1 MKNIVIYVILLFD
14 NPKKRGFNMNEIK
27 FTESSLEVALIER
40 LTKLGYDYA
49 IDTDQ
54 WYLSRSLDSF
64 INEELLIDR
73 LAVIN
78 KGIKV
83 SVLEQAITRL
93 KNLDNPSLF
102 ERNHIVHNWL
112 VDGIQ
117 VEDYESD
124 VNPLVRF
131 IDFANPKNNVFQV
144 ANQLKFKENRNLRI
158 PDVIIF
164 VNGIPLVIFE
174 LKSIE
179 YSENTFIERAYE
191 QLGRNGEA
199 DGYRY
204 DIPTLFNYNAFL
216 VISDGAN
223 NKVGTMTSDITRYN
237 EWKSVDGEI
246 GYKKDY
252 AYKLDVLLEGLFEP
266 ARLLDVI
273 KNNLFFMN
281 KDKERPIKILAQYHQ
296 YFGVKKAYNS
306 IKNHLKPSGDGKAGI
321 VWHTQGS
328 GKSFS
333 MVMLAHKLITDI
345 EMNNPTIVVL
355 TDRNDLDDQLFTTFS
370 NAAEFLRTRPIQV
383 SSRLDLLDKV
393 GAVKE
398 GGVLFSTIQKFDKDN
413 IVPNKRTNIIVI
425 SDEAHRSHYG
435 VDEKIVLKKNDD
447 GTITSWSK
455 YGTEKYIRDAL
466 PGATFIGF
474 TGTPVET
481 DDKST
486 SAIFG
491 ETIDRYDMT
500 QSVEDGS
507 TVKIFYESRLAKV
520 WLDEDKLKEIDKYY
534 DDLADQGVTDDIIEE
549 SKTKLT
555 SMEVIVGDKDRL
567 RLLATDILEHY
578 TDRKNFLN
586 GKAMI
591 VCMSRKIAAKLYYQ
605 IIELAPELKESIALV
620 VTESN
625 KDTEEER
632 KLFKD
637 KAFRE
642 NAAKEFKRK
651 DGKVKI
657 AIVVDMWL
665 TGFDVTDL
673 DVMYIDKP
681 MKGHNL
687 MQAIARVNRVHV
699 GKESGLIVDY
709 IGIKRSLEQALNTYT
724 ARDKELNLRDIQETA
739 KSILDEKLSILDE
752 MFYHVDKKGFFGG
765 SNSVRLK
772 AIQNGADFVFATEET
787 KKAYLVVT
795 KQLKDG
801 YAVAIGILDADYKKR
816 VLYYLS
822 VRHFVQKVER
832 GNMPT
837 GITPETINRHVEELI
852 AEAIKGDEV
861 KILTKVE
868 DSDKNRDIWDLLS
881 EEKIEK
887 LRQSQPPH
895 VFIKIMERLLKE
907 AVREYR
913 SYNLVKAKEYSERLR
928 LLLEAYNTRE
938 DDLQTDMT
946 IVGLVAF
953 SQEMVESEEYAKK
966 NNLSGRERAF
976 YDALVANKSAVEL
989 MSDDI
994 LRVMAME
1001 LKAIVEEYA
1010 TVDWSKKKD
1019 TRAKMRMQ
1027 IKRLLKKYNYP
1038 PDYTEEAISR
1048 VVDQAEFMM

>member
-1 MKNIVIYVILLFD
+1 MHSIFTENDLEKAIIDKLCNLGYIYLNTSDPWTVQRQLSDFINDSLLLEQLQIINPNIQTDILEKAIAMLKNI
-14 NPKKRGFNMNEIK
+14 
-27 FTESSLEVALIER
+27 
-40 LTKLGYDYA
+40 
-49 IDTDQ
+49 
-54 WYLSRSLDSF
+54 
-64 INEELLIDR
+64 
-73 LAVIN
+73 
-78 KGIKV
+78 
-83 SVLEQAITRL
+83 
-93 KNLDNPSLF
+93 DNPSLF
-102 ERNHIVHNWL
+102 ERNHIVHKWL
-112 VDGIQ
+112 TDGIQ
-117 VEDYESD
+117 IDDYHSD

-131 IDFANPKNNVFQV
+131 VDFVNIKNNIFQV
-144 ANQLKFKENRNLRI
+144 ANQLKFKESRNLRI

-164 VNGIPLVIFE
+164 VNGIPLVVFE
-174 LKSIE
+174 MKSIE
-179 YSENTFIERAYE
+179 YNEDTFIERAYE

-199 DGYRY
+199 DGYRF

-223 NKVGTMTSDITRYN
+223 NKVGTLTSDITRYN

-246 GYKKDY
+246 GYKKNY
-252 AYKLDVLLEGLFEP
+252 AYKLDVLLNGLLKPE
-266 ARLLDVI
+266 RLLDVI

-281 KDKERPIKILAQYHQ
+281 SDKEKPVKILAQYHQ
-296 YFGVKKAYNS
+296 YFGVKKAYDS
-306 IKNHLKPSGDGKAGI
+306 IKRSLKPQGDGKAGI

-333 MVMLAHKLITDI
+333 MVMLAHKLITDVD
-345 EMNNPTIVVL
+345 MKNPTIVVL
-355 TDRNDLDDQLFTTFS
+355 TDRNDLDNQLFGTFS
-370 NAAEFLRTRPIQV
+370 NAAEFLRTRPVQV
-383 SSRLDLLDKV
+383 ESREDLLSKI
-393 GAVKE
+393 GEIKE
-398 GGVLFSTIQKFDKDN
+398 GGIVFTTLQKFDKNN
-413 IVPNKRTNIIVI
+413 IVPNKRTNIVVI

-435 VDEKIVLKKNDD
+435 IDEQIVYKKNPD
-447 GTITSWSK
+447 GTFTSISK
-455 YGTEKYIRDAL
+455 YGYAKYIRDAL
-466 PGATFIGF
+466 PEATYIGF
-474 TGTPVET
+474 TGTPVESG
-481 DDKST
+481 DHST

-491 ETIDRYDMT
+491 KTVDTYDMT

-520 WLDEDKLKEIDKYY
+520 WLDDGKLKEIDKYY
-534 DDLADQGVTDDIIEE
+534 DDLANQNVSEDVIEE
-549 SKTKLT
+549 SKSKWS
-555 SMEVIVGDKDRL
+555 SMEVIIGDNDRL
-567 RLLATDILEHY
+567 HLLASDILKHY
-578 TDRKNFLN
+578 NERKDVLN

-605 IIELAPELKESIALV
+605 IIGLAPELKEKIALV

-625 KDTEEER
+625 KDTDEER

-637 KAFRE
+637 KAYRE

-651 DGKVKI
+651 DGSIKI

-687 MQAIARVNRVHV
+687 MQAIARVNRVNV

-724 ARDKELNLRDIQETA
+724 ARDKELNLRDIQDTA
-739 KSILDEKLSILDE
+739 KSILEEKLSILDE
-752 MFYHVDKKGFFGG
+752 MFYHVDKKSFFGG
-765 SNSVRLK
+765 TNSVRLR
-772 AIQNGADFVFATEET
+772 AIQNGADFVLSTDDI
-787 KKAYLVVT
+787 KKAYLQLT
-795 KQLKDG
+795 KQLKDA
-801 YAVAIGILDADYKKR
+801 YVVAIGILDEDYKKK
-816 VLYYLS
+816 VLYYLA

-832 GNMPT
+832 GNLPT
-837 GITPETINRHVEELI
+837 NITPESINKHVEELI

-861 KILTKVE
+861 EILTKVE
-868 DSDKNRDIWDLLS
+868 DTEQNRDIWDLLS
-881 EEKIEK
+881 EEKVEK

-913 SYNLVKAKEYSERLR
+913 GYNLVKAKEYSERLR
-928 LLLEAYNTRE
+928 KLLEAYNTRE
-938 DDLQTDMT
+938 DDLKTDMT
-946 IVGLVAF
+946 IVGLIAF
-953 SQEMVESEEYAKK
+953 SQEMVEDEAYAKK
-966 NNLSGRERAF
+966 NNLTGRERAF

>member
-1 MKNIVIYVILLFD
+1 MSH
-14 NPKKRGFNMNEIK
+14 IK
-27 FTESSLEVALIER
+27 FVESDLEKAIIER
-40 LTKLGYDYA
+40 LENIGYDYA
-49 IDTDQ
+49 IDSDD
-54 WYLSRSLDSF
+54 WCLSRPLDSF

-73 LAVIN
+73 LSVIN
-78 KGIKV
+78 PGVKIA
-83 SVLEQAITRL
+83 VLEQAVSTL
-93 KNLDNPSLF
+93 KNIDNPSLF
-102 ERNHIVHNWL
+102 ERNHIIHRWL
-112 VDGIQ
+112 TDGIQ

-124 VNPLVRF
+124 VNPLVKF
-131 IDFANPKNNVFQV
+131 IDFTNIKNNVFQV

-164 VNGIPLVIFE
+164 INGIPLVVFE

-179 YSENTFIERAYE
+179 YNEDTFIERAYE

-199 DGYRY
+199 DGYRF
-204 DIPTLFNYNAFL
+204 DIPTLYNYNAFL

-223 NKVGTMTSDITRYN
+223 NKVGTLTSDITRYN

-246 GYKKDY
+246 GYKKNY
-252 AYKLDVLLEGLFEP
+252 AYKLDVLLEGLLKPE
-266 ARLLDVI
+266 RLLDVI
-273 KNNLFFMN
+273 KNNLFYMN
-281 KDKERPIKILAQYHQ
+281 KDKEKPIKILSQYHQ
-296 YFGVKKAYNS
+296 YFGVKKAYDS
-306 IKNHLKPSGDGKAGI
+306 IKNAMKPSGDGKAGI

-345 EMNNPTIVVL
+345 EMHNPTVVVL
-355 TDRNDLDDQLFTTFS
+355 TDRNDLDNQLYTTFS
-370 NAAEFLRTRPIQV
+370 NASEFLRTRPVQIE
-383 SSRLDLLDKV
+383 SREDLLKKIGD
-393 GAVKE
+393 VKE
-398 GGVLFSTIQKFDKDN
+398 GGIVFTTLQKFDKDN
-413 IVPNKRTNIIVI
+413 IVPNNRSNIVVI

-435 VDEKIVLKKNDD
+435 IDEKIVIKQNDD
-447 GTITSWSK
+447 GTYSSYSK
-455 YGTEKYIRDAL
+455 YGYAKYIRDAL
-466 PGATFIGF
+466 PEATYIGF
-474 TGTPVET
+474 TGTPVESG
-481 DDKST
+481 DHST

-491 ETIDRYDMT
+491 GTVDTYDMT

-520 WLDEDKLKEIDKYY
+520 WLDDAKLKEIDAYY
-534 DDLADQGVTDDIIEE
+534 EELSQKGVSDDIIEE
-549 SKTKLT
+549 SKSKLT
-555 SMEVIVGDKDRL
+555 SMEVIIGDKDRL
-567 RLLATDILEHY
+567 RLLATDILSHY
-578 TDRKNFLN
+578 DERKDILS

-591 VCMSRKIAAKLYYQ
+591 VCMSRDIAFKLYN
-605 IIELAPELKESIALV
+605 ELVSLAPEKKDNIAV
-620 VTESN
+620 IVTESN
-625 KDTEEER
+625 KDTDEKR
-632 KLFKD
+632 QLFKD
-637 KAFRE
+637 KAYRD
-642 NAAKEFKRK
+642 NMAKEFKKK
-651 DGKVKI
+651 DGNIKI
-657 AIVVDMWL
+657 VIVVDMWL

-709 IGIKRSLEQALNTYT
+709 IGIKRSLEEALNIYT

-752 MFYHVDKKGFFGG
+752 LFYQVDKQGFFGG

-772 AIQNGADFVFATEET
+772 AIQNGADFVFSNDDI
-787 KKAYLVVT
+787 KKAYLQVT
-795 KQLKDG
+795 KQLKDA
-801 YAVAIGILDADYKKR
+801 YAVAIGILDGDYKKK
-816 VLYYLS
+816 VLYYLA

-832 GNMPT
+832 GNLPPE
-837 GITPETINRHVEELI
+837 INPETINKHVADLI

-861 KILTKVE
+861 QILTKVE
-868 DSDKNRDIWDLLS
+868 DTDENRDIWDLLS
-881 EEKIEK
+881 EEKVEK
-887 LRQSQPPH
+887 LRKSQPPH

-907 AVREYR
+907 AVKEYR
-913 SYNLVKAKEYSERLR
+913 GYNLVKAKEYSERLR
-928 LLLEAYNTRE
+928 KLLEAYNTRE
-938 DDLQTDMT
+938 DDLKTDMT
-946 IVGLVAF
+946 IVGLIAF

-1038 PDYTEEAISR
+1038 PEYSEEAISR

>member
-1 MKNIVIYVILLFD
+1 MS
-14 NPKKRGFNMNEIK
+14 EIK
-27 FTESSLEVALIER
+27 FTESSLEVAIIEQ
-40 LTKLGYDYA
+40 LTELGYDYA

-54 WYLSRSLDSF
+54 WSLSRSLDSF
-64 INEELLIDR
+64 INEELLLDR
-73 LAVIN
+73 LTAIN
-78 KGIKV
+78 PGVKTDI
-83 SVLEQAITRL
+83 LEQAIATL
-93 KNLDNPSLF
+93 KNIDNPSLF
-102 ERNHIVHNWL
+102 ERNHVVHKWL
-112 VDGIQ
+112 TDGIQ
-117 VEDYESD
+117 IEDYHSD
-124 VNPLVRF
+124 VNPLIRF
-131 IDFANPKNNVFQV
+131 IDFDNIKNNVFQV
-144 ANQLKFKENRNLRI
+144 ANQLKFKESRNLRI
-158 PDVIIF
+158 PDVILF

-179 YSENTFIERAYE
+179 YNEDTFIERAYE

-199 DGYRY
+199 DGYRF

-223 NKVGTMTSDITRYN
+223 NKVGTLTSDITRYN
-237 EWKSVDGEI
+237 KWKSIDGEV
-246 GYKKDY
+246 GYKKNY
-252 AYKLDVLLEGLFEP
+252 AYKLDVLLEGLLKPE
-266 ARLLDVI
+266 RLLDVI

-281 KDKERPIKILAQYHQ
+281 SDKEKPVKILSQYHQ
-296 YFGVKKAYNS
+296 YFGVKKAYDS
-306 IKNHLKPSGDGKAGI
+306 IKHSLKPQGDGKAGI

-328 GKSFS
+328 GKSFT
-333 MVMLAHKLITDI
+333 MVMLAHKLITDL
-345 EMNNPTIVVL
+345 EMKNPTIVVL
-355 TDRNDLDDQLFTTFS
+355 TDRNDLDNQLFGTFS
-370 NAAEFLRTRPIQV
+370 NAAEFLRTRPVQV
-383 SSRLDLLDKV
+383 ESREDLLEKI
-393 GAVKE
+393 GSIKE
-398 GGVLFSTIQKFDKDN
+398 GGIIFTTLQKFDKNN
-413 IVPNKRTNIIVI
+413 IVPNKRTNIVVI

-435 VDEKIVLKKNDD
+435 IDEQIVYKKNPD
-447 GTITSWSK
+447 GTFTSISK
-455 YGTEKYIRDAL
+455 YGYAKYIRDAL
-466 PGATFIGF
+466 PEATYIGF
-474 TGTPVET
+474 TGTPVESG
-481 DDKST
+481 DHST

-491 ETIDRYDMT
+491 KTVDTYDMT

-520 WLDEDKLKEIDKYY
+520 WLDDGKLKEIDKYY
-534 DDLADQGVTDDIIEE
+534 DDLANQNVSDDVIEE
-549 SKTKLT
+549 SKSKWS
-555 SMEVIVGDKDRL
+555 SMEVIIGDDDRL
-567 RLLATDILEHY
+567 HLLASDILKHY
-578 TDRKNFLN
+578 NERKDVLN

-605 IIELAPELKESIALV
+605 IIGLAPELKEQVALV

-625 KDTEEER
+625 KDSEEER

-637 KAFRE
+637 KAYRE

-651 DGKVKI
+651 DGSIKI

-687 MQAIARVNRVHV
+687 MQAIARVNRVNV

-724 ARDKELNLRDIQETA
+724 ARDKELNLRDIQDTA
-739 KSILDEKLSILDE
+739 KSILEEKLSILDE
-752 MFYHVDKKGFFGG
+752 MFFQVDKTGFFGG

-772 AIQNGADFVFATEET
+772 AIQNGADFVLSTDEI
-787 KKAYLVVT
+787 KKAYLQLA
-795 KQLKDG
+795 KQLKDA
-801 YAVAIGILDADYKKR
+801 YVVAIGILDEDYKRK
-816 VLYYLS
+816 VLYYLA
-822 VRHFVQKVER
+822 VRHFVQKLLRGDIPPQISPVE
-832 GNMPT
+832 
-837 GITPETINRHVEELI
+837 INKHVEELL
-852 AEAIKGDEV
+852 ADAIKGDEV
-861 KILTKVE
+861 EILTKVE
-868 DSDKNRDIWDLLS
+868 DTEQNRDIWDLLS
-881 EEKIEK
+881 EEKVEK

-913 SYNLVKAKEYSERLR
+913 GYNLVKAKEYSERLR
-928 LLLEAYNTRE
+928 KLLEAYNTRE
-938 DDLQTDMT
+938 DDLKTDMT
-946 IVGLVAF
+946 IVGLIAF
-953 SQEMVESEEYAKK
+953 SQEMVEDEAYAKK
-966 NNLSGRERAF
+966 NNLTGRERAF

>member
-1 MKNIVIYVILLFD
+1 MHSIFTENDLEKAIIDKLCNLGYIYLNTSDPWTVQRQLSDFINDSLLLEQLQIINPNIQTDILEKAIAMLKNI
-14 NPKKRGFNMNEIK
+14 
-27 FTESSLEVALIER
+27 
-40 LTKLGYDYA
+40 
-49 IDTDQ
+49 
-54 WYLSRSLDSF
+54 
-64 INEELLIDR
+64 
-73 LAVIN
+73 
-78 KGIKV
+78 
-83 SVLEQAITRL
+83 
-93 KNLDNPSLF
+93 DNPSLF
-102 ERNHIVHNWL
+102 ERNHIVHKWL
-112 VDGIQ
+112 TDGIQ
-117 VEDYESD
+117 IDDYHSD

-131 IDFANPKNNVFQV
+131 VDFVNIKNNIFQV
-144 ANQLKFKENRNLRI
+144 ANQLKFKESRNLRI

-164 VNGIPLVIFE
+164 VNGIPLVVFE
-174 LKSIE
+174 MKSIE
-179 YSENTFIERAYE
+179 YNEDTFIERAYE

-199 DGYRY
+199 DGYRF

-223 NKVGTMTSDITRYN
+223 NKVGTLTSDITRYN

-246 GYKKDY
+246 GYKKNY
-252 AYKLDVLLEGLFEP
+252 AYKLDVLLNGLLKPE
-266 ARLLDVI
+266 RLLDVI

-281 KDKERPIKILAQYHQ
+281 SDKEKPVKILAQYHQ
-296 YFGVKKAYNS
+296 YFGVKKAYDS
-306 IKNHLKPSGDGKAGI
+306 IKRSLKPQGDGKAGI

-333 MVMLAHKLITDI
+333 MVMLAHKLITDVD
-345 EMNNPTIVVL
+345 MKNPTIVVL
-355 TDRNDLDDQLFTTFS
+355 TDRNDLDNQLFGTFS
-370 NAAEFLRTRPIQV
+370 NAAEFLRTRPVQV
-383 SSRLDLLDKV
+383 ESREDLLSKI
-393 GAVKE
+393 GEIKE
-398 GGVLFSTIQKFDKDN
+398 GGIVFTTLQKFDKNN
-413 IVPNKRTNIIVI
+413 IVPNKRTNIVVI

-435 VDEKIVLKKNDD
+435 IDEQIVYKKNPD
-447 GTITSWSK
+447 GTFTSISK
-455 YGTEKYIRDAL
+455 YGYAKYIRDAL
-466 PGATFIGF
+466 PEATYIGF
-474 TGTPVET
+474 TGTPVESG
-481 DDKST
+481 DHST

-491 ETIDRYDMT
+491 KTVDTYDMT

-520 WLDEDKLKEIDKYY
+520 WLDDGKLKEIDKYY
-534 DDLADQGVTDDIIEE
+534 DDLANQNVSEDVIEE
-549 SKTKLT
+549 SKSKWS
-555 SMEVIVGDKDRL
+555 SMEVIIGDNDRL
-567 RLLATDILEHY
+567 HLLASDILKHY
-578 TDRKNFLN
+578 NERKDVLN

-605 IIELAPELKESIALV
+605 IIGLAPELKEKIALV

-625 KDTEEER
+625 KDTDEER

-637 KAFRE
+637 KAYRE

-651 DGKVKI
+651 DGSIKI

-687 MQAIARVNRVHV
+687 MQAIARVNRVNV

-709 IGIKRSLEQALNTYT
+709 IGIKRSLEEALNTYT
-724 ARDKELNLRDIQETA
+724 ARDKELNLRDIQDTA
-739 KSILDEKLSILDE
+739 KSILEEKLSILDE
-752 MFYHVDKKGFFGG
+752 MFFHVDKKGFFGG
-765 SNSVRLK
+765 TNSVRLK
-772 AIQNGADFVFATEET
+772 AIQNGADFVLSTEDI
-787 KKAYLVVT
+787 KKAYLQLT
-795 KQLKDG
+795 KQLKDA
-801 YAVAIGILDADYKKR
+801 YVVAIGILDEDYKKK
-816 VLYYLS
+816 VLYYLA

-832 GNMPT
+832 GNLPT
-837 GITPETINRHVEELI
+837 NITPESINKHVEELI

-861 KILTKVE
+861 EILTKVE
-868 DSDKNRDIWDLLS
+868 DTEQNRDIWDLLS
-881 EEKIEK
+881 EEKVEK

-895 VFIKIMERLLKE
+895 VFIKIMERLLIE

-913 SYNLVKAKEYSERLR
+913 GYNLVKAKEYSERLR
-928 LLLEAYNTRE
+928 KLLEAYNTRE
-938 DDLQTDMT
+938 DDLKTDMT
-946 IVGLVAF
+946 IVGLIAF
-953 SQEMVESEEYAKK
+953 SQEMVEDEAYAKK
-966 NNLSGRERAF
+966 NNLTGRERAF

>member
-1 MKNIVIYVILLFD
+1 MS
-14 NPKKRGFNMNEIK
+14 EIK
-27 FTESSLEVALIER
+27 FTESSLEVAIIEQ
-40 LTKLGYDYA
+40 LTELGYDYA

-54 WYLSRSLDSF
+54 WSLSRSLDSF
-64 INEELLIDR
+64 INEELLLDR
-73 LAVIN
+73 LTAIN
-78 KGIKV
+78 PGVKTDI
-83 SVLEQAITRL
+83 LEQAIAML
-93 KNLDNPSLF
+93 KNIDNPSLF
-102 ERNHIVHNWL
+102 ERNHIVHKWL
-112 VDGIQ
+112 TDGIQ
-117 VEDYESD
+117 IDDYHSD

-131 IDFANPKNNVFQV
+131 VDFVNIKNNIFQV
-144 ANQLKFKENRNLRI
+144 ANQLKFKESRNLRI

-164 VNGIPLVIFE
+164 VNGIPLVVFE
-174 LKSIE
+174 MKSIE
-179 YSENTFIERAYE
+179 YNEDTFIERAYE

-199 DGYRY
+199 DGYRF

-223 NKVGTMTSDITRYN
+223 NKVGTLTSDITRYN

-246 GYKKDY
+246 GYKKNY
-252 AYKLDVLLEGLFEP
+252 AYKLDVLLNGLLKPE
-266 ARLLDVI
+266 RLLDVI

-281 KDKERPIKILAQYHQ
+281 SDKEKPVKILAQYHQ
-296 YFGVKKAYNS
+296 YFGVKKAYDS
-306 IKNHLKPSGDGKAGI
+306 IKRSLKPQGDGKAGI

-333 MVMLAHKLITDI
+333 MVMLAHKLITDVD
-345 EMNNPTIVVL
+345 MKNPTIVVL
-355 TDRNDLDDQLFTTFS
+355 TDRNDLDNQLFGTFS
-370 NAAEFLRTRPIQV
+370 NAAEFLRTRPVQV
-383 SSRLDLLDKV
+383 ESREDLLSKI
-393 GAVKE
+393 GEIKE
-398 GGVLFSTIQKFDKDN
+398 GGIVFTTLQKFDKNN
-413 IVPNKRTNIIVI
+413 IVPNKRTNIVVI

-435 VDEKIVLKKNDD
+435 IDEQIVYKKNPD
-447 GTITSWSK
+447 GTFTSISK
-455 YGTEKYIRDAL
+455 YGYAKYIRDAL
-466 PGATFIGF
+466 PEATYIGF
-474 TGTPVET
+474 TGTPVESG
-481 DDKST
+481 DHST

-491 ETIDRYDMT
+491 KTVDTYDMT

-520 WLDEDKLKEIDKYY
+520 WLDDGKLKEIDKYY
-534 DDLADQGVTDDIIEE
+534 DDLAKQNVSEDVIEE
-549 SKTKLT
+549 SKSKWS
-555 SMEVIVGDKDRL
+555 SMEVIIGDNDRL
-567 RLLATDILEHY
+567 HLLASDILKHY
-578 TDRKNFLN
+578 NERKDVLN

-605 IIELAPELKESIALV
+605 IIGLAPELKEKIALV

-625 KDTEEER
+625 KDTDEER

-637 KAFRE
+637 KAYRE

-651 DGKVKI
+651 DGSIKI

-687 MQAIARVNRVHV
+687 MQAIARVNRVNV

-709 IGIKRSLEQALNTYT
+709 IGIKRSLEEALNTYT
-724 ARDKELNLRDIQETA
+724 ARDKELNLRDIQDTA
-739 KSILDEKLSILDE
+739 KSILEEKLSILDE
-752 MFYHVDKKGFFGG
+752 MFFHVDKKGFFGG
-765 SNSVRLK
+765 TNSVRLK
-772 AIQNGADFVFATEET
+772 AIQNGADFVLSTDDI
-787 KKAYLVVT
+787 KKAYLQLT
-795 KQLKDG
+795 KQLKDA
-801 YAVAIGILDADYKKR
+801 YVVAIGILDEDYKKK
-816 VLYYLS
+816 VLYYLA

-832 GNMPT
+832 GNLPT
-837 GITPETINRHVEELI
+837 NITPESINKHVEELI

-861 KILTKVE
+861 EILTKVE
-868 DSDKNRDIWDLLS
+868 DTEQNRDIWDLLS
-881 EEKIEK
+881 EEKVEK

-913 SYNLVKAKEYSERLR
+913 GYNLVKAKEYSERLR
-928 LLLEAYNTRE
+928 KLLEAYNTRE
-938 DDLQTDMT
+938 DDLKTDMT
-946 IVGLVAF
+946 IVGLIAF
-953 SQEMVESEEYAKK
+953 SQEMVEDEAYAKK
-966 NNLSGRERAF
+966 NNLTGRERAF

-994 LRVMAME
+994 LRVMARE

-1019 TRAKMRMQ
+1019 TRARMRMQ

>member
-1 MKNIVIYVILLFD
+1 MS
-14 NPKKRGFNMNEIK
+14 EIK
-27 FTESSLEVALIER
+27 FTESSLEVAIIEQ
-40 LTKLGYDYA
+40 LQELGYDYA

-64 INEELLIDR
+64 INEELLLDR
-73 LAVIN
+73 LTAIN
-78 KGIKV
+78 KNVKMQ
-83 SVLEQAITRL
+83 VLEQAVTML
-93 KNLDNPSLF
+93 KTLDNPSLF
-102 ERNHIVHNWL
+102 ERNHIVHKWL
-112 VDGIQ
+112 TDGIQ
-117 VEDYESD
+117 IEDYDSD
-124 VNPLVRF
+124 VNPLIRF
-131 IDFANPKNNVFQV
+131 IDFDNPKNNTFQV

-164 VNGIPLVIFE
+164 LNGIPLVIFE

-179 YSENTFIERAYE
+179 YNEDTFIERAYE
-191 QLGRNGEA
+191 QLGRNGES
-199 DGYRY
+199 DGYRF

-223 NKVGTMTSDITRYN
+223 NKVGTLTSDITRYN

-246 GYKKDY
+246 GYKKNY
-252 AYKLDVLLEGLFEP
+252 AYKLDVLLEGLLKP

-281 KDKERPIKILAQYHQ
+281 KDKEKPIKILSQYHQ
-296 YFGVKKAYNS
+296 YFGVKKAYES
-306 IKNHLKPSGDGKAGI
+306 IKRSMKPNGNGKAGI

-345 EMNNPTIVVL
+345 EMQNPTIVVL
-355 TDRNDLDDQLFTTFS
+355 TDRNDLDNQLFGTFS
-370 NAAEFLRTRPIQV
+370 NASEFLRTRPVQV
-383 SSRLDLLDKV
+383 ESREDLLKKIGDL
-393 GAVKE
+393 KE
-398 GGVLFSTIQKFDKDN
+398 GGIVFTTLQKFDKTN
-413 IVPNKRTNIIVI
+413 IVPNTRTNIVVI

-435 VDEKIVLKKNDD
+435 IDEQIVLKKNDD
-447 GTITSWSK
+447 GTMSSYSK
-455 YGTEKYIRDAL
+455 YGYAKYIRDSL
-466 PGATFIGF
+466 PEATYIGF
-474 TGTPVET
+474 TGTPVESG
-481 DDKST
+481 DHST

-491 ETIDRYDMT
+491 ETVDTYDMT

-520 WLDEDKLKEIDKYY
+520 WLDDVKLKEIDAYY
-534 DDLADQGVTDDIIEE
+534 DDIAKQDVSEDIIEE
-549 SKTKLT
+549 SKSKLS
-555 SMEVIVGDKDRL
+555 SMEVIIGDDDRL
-567 RLLATDILEHY
+567 QLLAKDIIEHY
-578 TDRKNFLN
+578 NERKNILS

-591 VCMSRKIAAKLYYQ
+591 VCMSRKIAAKLYYKL
-605 IIELAPELKESIALV
+605 IDIAPELKEQIALV

-625 KDTEEER
+625 KDSEEER

-637 KAFRE
+637 KAYRE

-651 DGKVKI
+651 DGSIKI

-709 IGIKRSLEQALNTYT
+709 IGIKRSLEEALNVYT

-752 MFYHVDKKGFFGG
+752 LFYKVDKKGFFGG
-765 SNSVRLK
+765 SNSIRLK
-772 AIQNGADFVFATEET
+772 AIQNGADFVFSTEDI
-787 KKAYLVVT
+787 KKAYLQVT
-795 KQLKDG
+795 KQLKDA
-801 YAVAIGILDADYKKR
+801 YAVAIGILDNDYKKK
-816 VLYYLS
+816 VLYYLA

-837 GITPETINRHVEELI
+837 NITPETINKHVEELI

-861 KILTKVE
+861 QILTKIE
-868 DSDKNRDIWDLLS
+868 DTDKNRDVWDLLS
-881 EEKIEK
+881 EEKVEK
-887 LRQSQPPH
+887 LRQTQPPH

-907 AVREYR
+907 AVKEYR
-913 SYNLVKAKEYSERLR
+913 GYNLVKAKEYSERLR
-928 LLLEAYNTRE
+928 KLLEAYNTRE

-953 SQEMVESEEYAKK
+953 SQEMVESEDYAKK
-966 NNLSGRERAF
+966 NNLTGRERAF

-1038 PDYTEEAISR
+1038 PDFTEEAISR

>member
-1 MKNIVIYVILLFD
+1 MSKIQ
-14 NPKKRGFNMNEIK
+14 
-27 FTESSLEVALIER
+27 FTESSLELAIIEQ
-40 LTKLGYDYA
+40 LEELGYDYA
-49 IDTDQ
+49 IETDQ
-54 WYLSRSLDSF
+54 WFLSRALDSF
-64 INEELLIDR
+64 INEELLWDR
-73 LAVIN
+73 LVAIN
-78 KGIKV
+78 PGVGV
-83 SVLEQAITRL
+83 SVLENAIAML

-102 ERNHIVHNWL
+102 ERNHIVHRWL
-112 VDGIQ
+112 TDGIQ
-117 VEDYESD
+117 IEDYESD

-131 IDFANPKNNVFQV
+131 VDFTNVKNNVFQV
-144 ANQLKFKENRNLRI
+144 ANQLKFKESRNLRI
-158 PDVIIF
+158 PDVILF
-164 VNGIPLVIFE
+164 VNGIPLVVFE

-179 YSENTFIERAYE
+179 YSEDTFIERAYE

-223 NKVGTMTSDITRYN
+223 NKVGTLTSDLTRYN

-246 GYKKDY
+246 GYKKNY
-252 AYKLDVLLEGLFEP
+252 AFKLQVLLEGLLQPE
-266 ARLLDVI
+266 RLLDVI

-281 KDKERPIKILAQYHQ
+281 KDKEKPIKILAQYHQ
-296 YFGVKKAYNS
+296 YFGVKKAYDS
-306 IKNHLKPSGDGKAGI
+306 IKRSLKPEGSGKAGI

-345 EMNNPTIVVL
+345 EMCNPTIVVL
-355 TDRNDLDDQLFTTFS
+355 TDRNDLDSQLFSTFS
-370 NAAEFLRTRPIQV
+370 NAAEFLRTRPAQV
-383 SSRLDLLDKV
+383 ESRDDLLEKI
-393 GAVKE
+393 GSVKE
-398 GGVLFSTIQKFDKDN
+398 GGIIFTTLQKFDKTR
-413 IVPNKRTNIIVI
+413 IIPNPRTNIIVI

-435 VDEKIVLKKNDD
+435 IDEQIIYKQNDD
-447 GTITSWSK
+447 GTYSSFSK
-455 YGTEKYIRDAL
+455 YGYAKYIRDAL
-466 PGATFIGF
+466 PEATYIGF
-474 TGTPVET
+474 TGTPVEAG
-481 DDKST
+481 DHST

-491 ETIDRYDMT
+491 ETVDRYDMT
-500 QSVEDGS
+500 QAVEDGA

-520 WLDEDKLKEIDKYY
+520 WLDEGKLKEIDAYY
-534 DDLADQGVTDDIIEE
+534 EELTKEGVSEDIIEE
-549 SKTKLT
+549 SKAKLT
-555 SMEVIVGDKDRL
+555 SMEVIIGDKDRL
-567 RLLATDILEHY
+567 LLLAKDILEHY
-578 TDRKNFLN
+578 NERKNILN

-591 VCMSRKIAAKLYYQ
+591 VCMSRKIAARLYKLL
-605 IIELAPELKESIALV
+605 IELAPELKDVTALV

-637 KAFRE
+637 KAHRE

-651 DGKVKI
+651 DGSIKI

-687 MQAIARVNRVHV
+687 MQAIARVNRIHV

-709 IGIKRSLEQALNTYT
+709 IGIKRSLEEALNVYT

-752 MFYHVDKKGFFGG
+752 MFYKVDKKGFFGG

-772 AIQNGADFVFATEET
+772 AIQNGADFVFTKEEY
-787 KKAYLVVT
+787 KKAYLHVT
-795 KQLKDG
+795 KQLKDA
-801 YAVAIGILDADYKKR
+801 YAVAIGILDADYKKK
-816 VLYYLS
+816 VLYYLA
-822 VRHFVQKVER
+822 VRHFIQKVER

-837 GITPETINRHVEELI
+837 HITPETINRHVEELI

-861 KILTKVE
+861 TILTKVE
-868 DSDKNRDIWDLLS
+868 DADQNRNIWDLLS
-881 EEKIEK
+881 EEKVEK

-913 SYNLVKAKEYSERLR
+913 GYNLVKAKEYSERLR
-928 LLLEAYNTRE
+928 KLLEAYNTRE
-938 DDLQTDMT
+938 DDIQTDLT
-946 IVGLVAF
+946 IVGLIAF
-953 SQEMVESEEYAKK
+953 SQEMVEDEENAKK
-966 NNLSGRERAF
+966 NKLSGRERAF

-1010 TVDWSKKKD
+1010 TVDWSKKRD

-1038 PDYTEEAISR
+1038 PDFTEEAISR

>member
-1 MKNIVIYVILLFD
+1 MSD
-14 NPKKRGFNMNEIK
+14 IK
-27 FTESSLEVALIER
+27 FTESSLEIAVIEQ
-40 LTKLGYDYA
+40 LQELGYDYA

-54 WYLSRSLDSF
+54 WCLSRALDSF
-64 INEELLIDR
+64 INEELLLER
-73 LAVIN
+73 LMAIN
-78 KGIKV
+78 PGVKI
-83 SVLEQAITRL
+83 SVLEQAISRL

-102 ERNHIVHNWL
+102 ERNHIVHRWL
-112 VDGIQ
+112 TDGMQ

-131 IDFANPKNNVFQV
+131 LDFTHPDNNVFQV
-144 ANQLKFKENRNLRI
+144 ANQLKFKENRNIRI

-164 VNGIPLVIFE
+164 VNGIPLVVFE

-179 YSENTFIERAYE
+179 YNEDTFIERAYE
-191 QLGRNGEA
+191 QLGRNGES

-223 NKVGTMTSDITRYN
+223 NKVGTLTSDITRYN

-246 GYKKDY
+246 GYKKNY
-252 AYKLDVLLEGLFEP
+252 AYKLDVLLEGLLKP

-281 KDKERPIKILAQYHQ
+281 KDKEKPIKILSQYHQ
-296 YFGVKKAYNS
+296 YFGVKKAYES
-306 IKNHLKPSGDGKAGI
+306 IKKNLKPAGSGKAGI

-345 EMNNPTIVVL
+345 EMRNPTVVIL
-355 TDRNDLDDQLFTTFS
+355 TDRNDLDNQLYTTFS
-370 NAAEFLRTRPIQV
+370 NAAEFLRTRPVQV
-383 SSRLDLLDKV
+383 ESREDLLAKI

-398 GGVLFSTIQKFDKDN
+398 GGIIFTTLQKFDKAN
-413 IVPNKRTNIIVI
+413 IVPNNRSNIVVI

-435 VDEKIVLKKNDD
+435 IDEKIVLKENPD
-447 GTITSWSK
+447 GTYSSYSK
-455 YGTEKYIRDAL
+455 YGYAKYIRDAL
-466 PGATFIGF
+466 PEATYIGF
-474 TGTPVET
+474 TGTPVESG
-481 DDKST
+481 DHST

-491 ETIDRYDMT
+491 ETVDTYDMT

-520 WLDEDKLKEIDKYY
+520 WLDDGKLKEIDAYY
-534 DDLADQGVTDDIIEE
+534 DDLAQQGVSDDIIEE
-549 SKTKLT
+549 SKSKLS
-555 SMEVIVGDKDRL
+555 SMEVIIGDKDRL
-567 RLLATDILEHY
+567 RLLATDILAHY
-578 TDRKNFLN
+578 DERKDILS

-591 VCMSRKIAAKLYYQ
+591 VCMSRDIAYKLYK
-605 IIELAPELKESIALV
+605 ELVAQAPEKESEIAV
-620 VTESN
+620 IVTESN
-625 KDTEEER
+625 KDTDEKRE
-632 KLFKD
+632 LFKD
-637 KAFRE
+637 KAYRE
-642 NAAKEFKRK
+642 NMAKEFKKK
-651 DGKVKI
+651 DGSIKI
-657 AIVVDMWL
+657 VIVVDMWL

-709 IGIKRSLEQALNTYT
+709 IGIKRSLEEALNIYT
-724 ARDKELNLRDIQETA
+724 ARDKELNLRDIQETV

-752 MFYHVDKKGFFGG
+752 LFYKVDKKGFFNG

-772 AIQNGADFVFATEET
+772 AIQNGADFVFTTEEM
-787 KKAYLVVT
+787 KKAYLQIT
-795 KQLKDG
+795 KQLKDA
-801 YAVAIGILDADYKKR
+801 YVVAIGILDADYKKK
-816 VLYYLS
+816 VLYYLA

-832 GNMPT
+832 GNMPHN
-837 GITPETINRHVEELI
+837 ITPESINKHVADLI

-868 DSDKNRDIWDLLS
+868 DTEENRDIWDLLS
-881 EEKIEK
+881 EEKVEK

-907 AVREYR
+907 AVKEYR
-913 SYNLVKAKEYSERLR
+913 GYNLVKAKEYSERLR
-928 LLLEAYNTRE
+928 KLLEAYNTRE

-946 IVGLVAF
+946 IVGLIAF
-953 SQEMVESEEYAKK
+953 SQEMVESEAYAKK
-966 NNLSGRERAF
+966 NNLTGRERAF
-976 YDALVANKSAVEL
+976 YDALVANKSAMEL

-994 LRVMAME
+994 LRVMAIE

-1038 PDYTEEAISR
+1038 PEYSEEAISR

>member
-1 MKNIVIYVILLFD
+1 MHSIFTENDLEKAIIDKLCNLGYIYLNTSDPWTVQRQLSDFINDSLLLEQLQIINPNIQTDILEKAIAMLKNI
-14 NPKKRGFNMNEIK
+14 
-27 FTESSLEVALIER
+27 
-40 LTKLGYDYA
+40 
-49 IDTDQ
+49 
-54 WYLSRSLDSF
+54 
-64 INEELLIDR
+64 
-73 LAVIN
+73 
-78 KGIKV
+78 
-83 SVLEQAITRL
+83 
-93 KNLDNPSLF
+93 DNPSLF
-102 ERNHIVHNWL
+102 ERNHIVHKWL
-112 VDGIQ
+112 TDGIQ
-117 VEDYESD
+117 IDDYHSD

-131 IDFANPKNNVFQV
+131 VDFVNIKNNIFQV
-144 ANQLKFKENRNLRI
+144 ANQLKFKESRNLRI

-164 VNGIPLVIFE
+164 VNGIPLVVFE
-174 LKSIE
+174 MKSIE
-179 YSENTFIERAYE
+179 YNEDTFIERAYE

-199 DGYRY
+199 DGYRF

-223 NKVGTMTSDITRYN
+223 NKVGTLTSDITRYN

-246 GYKKDY
+246 GYKKNY
-252 AYKLDVLLEGLFEP
+252 AYKLDVLLNGLLKPE
-266 ARLLDVI
+266 RLLDVI

-281 KDKERPIKILAQYHQ
+281 SDKEKPVKILAQYHQ
-296 YFGVKKAYNS
+296 YFGVKKAYDS
-306 IKNHLKPSGDGKAGI
+306 IKRSLKPQGDGKAGI

-333 MVMLAHKLITDI
+333 MVMLAHKLITDVD
-345 EMNNPTIVVL
+345 MKNPTIVVL
-355 TDRNDLDDQLFTTFS
+355 TDRNDLDNQLFGTFS
-370 NAAEFLRTRPIQV
+370 NAAEFLRTRPVQV
-383 SSRLDLLDKV
+383 ESREDLLSKI
-393 GAVKE
+393 GEIKE
-398 GGVLFSTIQKFDKDN
+398 GGIVFTTLQKFDKNN
-413 IVPNKRTNIIVI
+413 IVPNKRTNIVVI

-435 VDEKIVLKKNDD
+435 IDEQIVYKKNPD
-447 GTITSWSK
+447 GTFTSISK
-455 YGTEKYIRDAL
+455 YGYAKYIRDAL
-466 PGATFIGF
+466 PEATYIGF
-474 TGTPVET
+474 TGTPVESG
-481 DDKST
+481 DHST

-491 ETIDRYDMT
+491 KTVDTYDMT

-520 WLDEDKLKEIDKYY
+520 WLDDGKLKEIDKYY
-534 DDLADQGVTDDIIEE
+534 DDLANQNVSEDVIEE
-549 SKTKLT
+549 SKSKWS
-555 SMEVIVGDKDRL
+555 SMEVIIGDNDRL
-567 RLLATDILEHY
+567 HLLASDILKHY
-578 TDRKNFLN
+578 NERKDVLN

-605 IIELAPELKESIALV
+605 IIGLAPELKEKIALV

-625 KDTEEER
+625 KDTDEER

-637 KAFRE
+637 KAYRE

-651 DGKVKI
+651 DGSIKI

-687 MQAIARVNRVHV
+687 MQAIARVNRVNV

-709 IGIKRSLEQALNTYT
+709 IGIKRSLEEALNTYT
-724 ARDKELNLRDIQETA
+724 ARDKELNIRDIQDTA
-739 KSILDEKLSILDE
+739 KSILEEKLSILDE
-752 MFYHVDKKGFFGG
+752 MFFHVDKKGFFGG
-765 SNSVRLK
+765 TNSVRLK
-772 AIQNGADFVFATEET
+772 AIQNGADFVLSTDDI
-787 KKAYLVVT
+787 KKAYLQLT
-795 KQLKDG
+795 KQLKDA
-801 YAVAIGILDADYKKR
+801 YVVAIGILDEDYKKK
-816 VLYYLS
+816 VLYYLA

-832 GNMPT
+832 GNLPT
-837 GITPETINRHVEELI
+837 NITPESINKHVEELI

-861 KILTKVE
+861 EILTKVE
-868 DSDKNRDIWDLLS
+868 DTEQNRDIWDLLS
-881 EEKIEK
+881 EEKVEK

-913 SYNLVKAKEYSERLR
+913 GYNLVKAKEYSERLR
-928 LLLEAYNTRE
+928 KLLEAYNTRE
-938 DDLQTDMT
+938 DDLKTDMT
-946 IVGLVAF
+946 IVGLIAF
-953 SQEMVESEEYAKK
+953 SQEMVEDEAYAKK
-966 NNLSGRERAF
+966 NNLTGRERAF

>member
-1 MKNIVIYVILLFD
+1 MS
-14 NPKKRGFNMNEIK
+14 EIK
-27 FTESSLEVALIER
+27 FTESSLEVAIIEQ
-40 LTKLGYDYA
+40 LTELGYDYA

-54 WYLSRSLDSF
+54 WSLSRSLDSF
-64 INEELLIDR
+64 INEELLLDR
-73 LAVIN
+73 LTAIN
-78 KGIKV
+78 PGVKTDI
-83 SVLEQAITRL
+83 LEQAIAML
-93 KNLDNPSLF
+93 KNIDNPSLF
-102 ERNHIVHNWL
+102 ERNHIVHKWL
-112 VDGIQ
+112 TDGIQ
-117 VEDYESD
+117 VEDYHSD
-124 VNPLVRF
+124 VNPLIRF
-131 IDFANPKNNVFQV
+131 IDFDNIKNNVFQV
-144 ANQLKFKENRNLRI
+144 ANQLKFKESRNLRI
-158 PDVIIF
+158 PDVILF
-164 VNGIPLVIFE
+164 VNGIPLVLFE

-179 YSENTFIERAYE
+179 YNEDTFIERAYE

-199 DGYRY
+199 DGYRF

-223 NKVGTMTSDITRYN
+223 NKVGTLTSDITRYN
-237 EWKSVDGEI
+237 EWKSIDGEV
-246 GYKKDY
+246 GYKKNY
-252 AYKLDVLLEGLFEP
+252 AYKLDVLLEGLLKPE
-266 ARLLDVI
+266 RLLDVI

-281 KDKERPIKILAQYHQ
+281 SDKEKPVKILSQYHQ
-296 YFGVKKAYNS
+296 YFGVKKAYDS
-306 IKNHLKPSGDGKAGI
+306 IKHSLKPQGDGKAGI

-328 GKSFS
+328 GKSFT
-333 MVMLAHKLITDI
+333 MVMLAHKLITDL
-345 EMNNPTIVVL
+345 EMKNPTIVVL
-355 TDRNDLDDQLFTTFS
+355 TDRNDLDNQLFGTFS
-370 NAAEFLRTRPIQV
+370 NAAEFLRTRPVQV
-383 SSRLDLLDKV
+383 ESREDLLEKI
-393 GAVKE
+393 GSIKE
-398 GGVLFSTIQKFDKDN
+398 GGIIFTTLQKFDKNN
-413 IVPNKRTNIIVI
+413 IVPNKRTNIVVI

-435 VDEKIVLKKNDD
+435 IDEQIVYKKNPD
-447 GTITSWSK
+447 GTFTSISK
-455 YGTEKYIRDAL
+455 YGYAKYIRDAL
-466 PGATFIGF
+466 PEATYIGF
-474 TGTPVET
+474 TGTPVESG
-481 DDKST
+481 DHST

-491 ETIDRYDMT
+491 KTVDTYDMT

-520 WLDEDKLKEIDKYY
+520 WLDDGKLKEIDKYY
-534 DDLADQGVTDDIIEE
+534 DDLANQNVSDDVIEE
-549 SKTKLT
+549 SKSKWS
-555 SMEVIVGDKDRL
+555 SMEVIIGDDDRL
-567 RLLATDILEHY
+567 HLLASDILKHY
-578 TDRKNFLN
+578 NERKNVLN

-605 IIELAPELKESIALV
+605 IIGLAPELKEQVALV

-625 KDTEEER
+625 KDSEEER

-637 KAFRE
+637 KAYRE

-651 DGKVKI
+651 DGSIKI

-687 MQAIARVNRVHV
+687 MQAIARVNRVNV

-709 IGIKRSLEQALNTYT
+709 IGIKRSLEEALNTYT
-724 ARDKELNLRDIQETA
+724 ARDKELNLRDIQDTA
-739 KSILDEKLSILDE
+739 KSILEEKLSILDE
-752 MFYHVDKKGFFGG
+752 MFFHVDKKGFFGG
-765 SNSVRLK
+765 TNSVRLK
-772 AIQNGADFVFATEET
+772 AIQNGADFVLSTDDI
-787 KKAYLVVT
+787 KKAYLQLT
-795 KQLKDG
+795 KQLKDA
-801 YAVAIGILDADYKKR
+801 YVVAIGILDEDYKKK
-816 VLYYLS
+816 VLYYLA

-832 GNMPT
+832 GNLPT
-837 GITPETINRHVEELI
+837 NITPESINKHVEELI

-861 KILTKVE
+861 EILTKVE
-868 DSDKNRDIWDLLS
+868 DTEQNRDIWDLLS
-881 EEKIEK
+881 EEKVEK

-913 SYNLVKAKEYSERLR
+913 GYNLVKAKEYSERLR
-928 LLLEAYNTRE
+928 KLLEAYNTRE
-938 DDLQTDMT
+938 DDLKTDMT
-946 IVGLVAF
+946 IVGLIAF
-953 SQEMVESEEYAKK
+953 SQEMVEDEAYAKK
-966 NNLSGRERAF
+966 NNLTGRERAF
-976 YDALVANKSAVEL
+976 YDALVANKSAIEL

>member
-1 MKNIVIYVILLFD
+1 MHSIFTENNLEKAIIDKLSELGYIYANNSDAWTTQRLLSEFINKPLLLEQLQIINPKIKVDILEKAIAMLKNI
-14 NPKKRGFNMNEIK
+14 
-27 FTESSLEVALIER
+27 
-40 LTKLGYDYA
+40 
-49 IDTDQ
+49 
-54 WYLSRSLDSF
+54 
-64 INEELLIDR
+64 
-73 LAVIN
+73 
-78 KGIKV
+78 
-83 SVLEQAITRL
+83 
-93 KNLDNPSLF
+93 DNPSLF
-102 ERNHIVHNWL
+102 ERNHIVHKWL
-112 VDGIQ
+112 TDGIQ
-117 VEDYESD
+117 VEDYHSD
-124 VNPLVRF
+124 VNPLIRF
-131 IDFANPKNNVFQV
+131 IDFDNIKNNVFQV
-144 ANQLKFKENRNLRI
+144 ANQLKFKESRNLRI
-158 PDVIIF
+158 PDVILF

-179 YSENTFIERAYE
+179 YNEDTFIERAYE

-199 DGYRY
+199 DGYRF

-223 NKVGTMTSDITRYN
+223 NKVGTLTSDITRYN
-237 EWKSVDGEI
+237 EWKSIDGEV
-246 GYKKDY
+246 GYKKNY
-252 AYKLDVLLEGLFEP
+252 AYKLDVLLEGLLKPE
-266 ARLLDVI
+266 RLLDVI

-281 KDKERPIKILAQYHQ
+281 SDKEKPVKILSQYHQ
-296 YFGVKKAYNS
+296 YFGVKKAYDS
-306 IKNHLKPSGDGKAGI
+306 IKLSLKPQGDGKAGI

-328 GKSFS
+328 GKSFT
-333 MVMLAHKLITDI
+333 MVMLAHKLITDL
-345 EMNNPTIVVL
+345 EMKNPTIVVL
-355 TDRNDLDDQLFTTFS
+355 TDRNDLDNQLFGTFS
-370 NAAEFLRTRPIQV
+370 NAAEFLRTRPVQV
-383 SSRLDLLDKV
+383 ESREDLLEKI
-393 GAVKE
+393 GSIKE
-398 GGVLFSTIQKFDKDN
+398 GGIIFTTLQKFDKNN
-413 IVPNKRTNIIVI
+413 IVPNKRTNIVVI

-435 VDEKIVLKKNDD
+435 IDEQIVYKKNPD
-447 GTITSWSK
+447 GTFTSISK
-455 YGTEKYIRDAL
+455 YGYAKYIRDAL
-466 PGATFIGF
+466 PEATYIGF
-474 TGTPVET
+474 TGTPVESGEH
-481 DDKST
+481 ST

-491 ETIDRYDMT
+491 KTVDTYDMT

-520 WLDEDKLKEIDKYY
+520 WLDDGKLKEIDKYY
-534 DDLADQGVTDDIIEE
+534 DDLANQSVSDDVIEE
-549 SKTKLT
+549 SKSKWS
-555 SMEVIVGDKDRL
+555 SMEVIIGDDDRL
-567 RLLATDILEHY
+567 HLLASDILKHY
-578 TDRKNFLN
+578 NERKDVLN

-605 IIELAPELKESIALV
+605 IIGLAPELKEQIALV
-620 VTESN
+620 ATESN
-625 KDTEEER
+625 KDSEEER

-637 KAFRE
+637 KAYRE

-651 DGKVKI
+651 DGNIKI

-687 MQAIARVNRVHV
+687 MQAIARVNRVNV

-724 ARDKELNLRDIQETA
+724 ARDKELNLRDIQDTA
-739 KSILDEKLSILDE
+739 KSILEEKLSILDE

-765 SNSVRLK
+765 TNSVRLK
-772 AIQNGADFVFATEET
+772 AIQNGADFVLSTDDI
-787 KKAYLVVT
+787 KKAYLQLT
-795 KQLKDG
+795 KQLKDA
-801 YAVAIGILDADYKKR
+801 YVVAIGILDEDYKKK
-816 VLYYLS
+816 VLYYLA

-832 GNMPT
+832 GNLPT
-837 GITPETINRHVEELI
+837 NITPESINKHVEELI

-861 KILTKVE
+861 EILTKVE
-868 DSDKNRDIWDLLS
+868 DTEQNRDIWDLLS
-881 EEKIEK
+881 EEKVEK

-913 SYNLVKAKEYSERLR
+913 GYNLVKAKEYSERLR
-928 LLLEAYNTRE
+928 KLLEAYNTRE
-938 DDLQTDMT
+938 DDLKTDMT
-946 IVGLVAF
+946 IVGLIAF
-953 SQEMVESEEYAKK
+953 SQEMVEDEAYAKK
-966 NNLSGRERAF
+966 NNLTGRERAF

>member
-1 MKNIVIYVILLFD
+1 MS
-14 NPKKRGFNMNEIK
+14 EIK
-27 FTESSLEVALIER
+27 FTESSLEVAIIEQ
-40 LTKLGYDYA
+40 LTELGYDYA

-54 WYLSRSLDSF
+54 WSLSRSLDSF
-64 INEELLIDR
+64 INEELLLDR
-73 LAVIN
+73 LTAIN
-78 KGIKV
+78 PGVENDI
-83 SVLEQAITRL
+83 LEQAIAML
-93 KNLDNPSLF
+93 KNIDNPSLF
-102 ERNHIVHNWL
+102 ERNHIVHKWL
-112 VDGIQ
+112 TDGIQ
-117 VEDYESD
+117 VEDYHSD
-124 VNPLVRF
+124 VNPLIRF
-131 IDFANPKNNVFQV
+131 IDFDNKKNNVFQV
-144 ANQLKFKENRNLRI
+144 ANQLKFKESRNLRI
-158 PDVIIF
+158 PDVILF

-179 YSENTFIERAYE
+179 FNEDTFIERAYE

-199 DGYRY
+199 DGYRF

-223 NKVGTMTSDITRYN
+223 NKVGTLTSDITRYN
-237 EWKSVDGEI
+237 EWKSIDGEV
-246 GYKKDY
+246 GYKKNY
-252 AYKLDVLLEGLFEP
+252 AYKLDVLLEGLLKPE
-266 ARLLDVI
+266 RLLDVI

-281 KDKERPIKILAQYHQ
+281 SDKEKPVKILSQYHQ
-296 YFGVKKAYNS
+296 YFGVKKAYDN
-306 IKNHLKPSGDGKAGI
+306 IKHSLKPQGDGKAGI

-328 GKSFS
+328 GKSFT
-333 MVMLAHKLITDI
+333 MVMLAHKLITDL
-345 EMNNPTIVVL
+345 EMKNPTIVVL
-355 TDRNDLDDQLFTTFS
+355 TDRNDLDNQLFGTFS
-370 NAAEFLRTRPIQV
+370 NAAEFLRTRPVQV
-383 SSRLDLLDKV
+383 ESREDLLEKI
-393 GAVKE
+393 GSIKE
-398 GGVLFSTIQKFDKDN
+398 GGIIFTTLQKFDKNN
-413 IVPNKRTNIIVI
+413 IVPNKRTNIVVI

-435 VDEKIVLKKNDD
+435 IDEQIVYKKNPD
-447 GTITSWSK
+447 GTFTSISK
-455 YGTEKYIRDAL
+455 YGYAKYIRDAL
-466 PGATFIGF
+466 PEATYIGF
-474 TGTPVET
+474 TGTPVESG
-481 DDKST
+481 DHST

-491 ETIDRYDMT
+491 KTVDTYDMT

-520 WLDEDKLKEIDKYY
+520 WLDDGKLKEIDKYY
-534 DDLADQGVTDDIIEE
+534 DDLANQNVSDDVIEE
-549 SKTKLT
+549 SKSKWS
-555 SMEVIVGDKDRL
+555 SMEVIIGDDDRL
-567 RLLATDILEHY
+567 HLLASDILKHY
-578 TDRKNFLN
+578 NERKDVLN

-605 IIELAPELKESIALV
+605 IIGLAPELKEQVALV

-625 KDTEEER
+625 KDSEEER

-637 KAFRE
+637 KAYRE

-651 DGKVKI
+651 DGSIKI

-687 MQAIARVNRVHV
+687 MQAIARVNRVNV

-709 IGIKRSLEQALNTYT
+709 IGIKRSLEEALNTYT
-724 ARDKELNLRDIQETA
+724 ARDKELNLRDIQDTA
-739 KSILDEKLSILDE
+739 KSILEEKLSILDE
-752 MFYHVDKKGFFGG
+752 MFFHVDKKGFFGG
-765 SNSVRLK
+765 TNSVRLK
-772 AIQNGADFVFATEET
+772 AIQNGADFVLSTDDI
-787 KKAYLVVT
+787 KKAYLQLT
-795 KQLKDG
+795 KQLKDA
-801 YAVAIGILDADYKKR
+801 YVVAIGILDEDYKKK
-816 VLYYLS
+816 VLYYLA

-832 GNMPT
+832 GNLPT
-837 GITPETINRHVEELI
+837 NITPESINKHVEELI

-861 KILTKVE
+861 EILTKVE
-868 DSDKNRDIWDLLS
+868 DTEQNRDIWDLLS
-881 EEKIEK
+881 EEKVEK

-913 SYNLVKAKEYSERLR
+913 GYNLVKAKEYSERLR
-928 LLLEAYNTRE
+928 KLLEAYNTRE
-938 DDLQTDMT
+938 DNLKTDMT
-946 IVGLVAF
+946 IVGLIAF
-953 SQEMVESEEYAKK
+953 SQEMVEEEAYAKK
-966 NNLSGRERAF
+966 NNLTGRERAF

>member
-1 MKNIVIYVILLFD
+1 MS
-14 NPKKRGFNMNEIK
+14 EIK
-27 FTESSLEVALIER
+27 FTESSLEVAIIEQ
-40 LTKLGYDYA
+40 LTELGYDYA

-54 WYLSRSLDSF
+54 WSLSRSLDSF
-64 INEELLIDR
+64 INEELLLDR
-73 LAVIN
+73 LTAIN
-78 KGIKV
+78 PGVKTDI
-83 SVLEQAITRL
+83 LEQAIAML
-93 KNLDNPSLF
+93 KNIDNPSLF
-102 ERNHIVHNWL
+102 ERNHIVHKWL
-112 VDGIQ
+112 TDGIQ
-117 VEDYESD
+117 VEDYHSD
-124 VNPLVRF
+124 VNPLIRF
-131 IDFANPKNNVFQV
+131 IDFDNIKNNVFQV
-144 ANQLKFKENRNLRI
+144 ANQLKFKESRNLRI
-158 PDVIIF
+158 PDVILF

-179 YSENTFIERAYE
+179 YNEDTFIERAYE

-199 DGYRY
+199 DGYRF

-223 NKVGTMTSDITRYN
+223 NKVGTLTSDITRYN
-237 EWKSVDGEI
+237 EWKSIDGEA
-246 GYKKDY
+246 GYKKNY
-252 AYKLDVLLEGLFEP
+252 AYKLDVLLEGLLKPE
-266 ARLLDVI
+266 RLLDVI

-281 KDKERPIKILAQYHQ
+281 SDKEKPIKILSQYHQ
-296 YFGVKKAYNS
+296 YFGVKKAYDS
-306 IKNHLKPSGDGKAGI
+306 IKHSLKPQGDGKAGI

-328 GKSFS
+328 GKSFT
-333 MVMLAHKLITDI
+333 MVMLAHKLITDL
-345 EMNNPTIVVL
+345 EMKNPTIVVL
-355 TDRNDLDDQLFTTFS
+355 TDRNDLDNQLFGTFS
-370 NAAEFLRTRPIQV
+370 NAAEFLRTRPVQV
-383 SSRLDLLDKV
+383 ESREDLLEKI
-393 GAVKE
+393 GSIKE
-398 GGVLFSTIQKFDKDN
+398 GGIIFTTLQKFDKNN
-413 IVPNKRTNIIVI
+413 IVPNKRTNIVVI
-425 SDEAHRSHYG
+425 SDEAHRSQYG
-435 VDEKIVLKKNDD
+435 IDEQIVYKKNPD
-447 GTITSWSK
+447 GTFTSISK
-455 YGTEKYIRDAL
+455 YGYAKYIRDAL
-466 PGATFIGF
+466 PEATYIGF
-474 TGTPVET
+474 TGTPVESG
-481 DDKST
+481 DHST

-491 ETIDRYDMT
+491 KTVDTYDMT

-520 WLDEDKLKEIDKYY
+520 WLDDGKLKEIDKYY
-534 DDLADQGVTDDIIEE
+534 DDLANQNVSDDVIEE
-549 SKTKLT
+549 SKSKWS
-555 SMEVIVGDKDRL
+555 SMEVIIGDDDRL
-567 RLLATDILEHY
+567 HLLASDILKHY
-578 TDRKNFLN
+578 NERKDVLN

-605 IIELAPELKESIALV
+605 IIGLAPELKEQIALV

-625 KDTEEER
+625 KDSEEER

-637 KAFRE
+637 KAYRE

-651 DGKVKI
+651 DGSIKI

-687 MQAIARVNRVHV
+687 MQAIARVNRVNV

-709 IGIKRSLEQALNTYT
+709 IGIKRSLEEALNTYT
-724 ARDKELNLRDIQETA
+724 ARDKELNLRDIQDTA
-739 KSILDEKLSILDE
+739 KSILEEKLSILDE
-752 MFYHVDKKGFFGG
+752 MFFHVDKKGFFGG
-765 SNSVRLK
+765 TNSVRLK
-772 AIQNGADFVFATEET
+772 AIQNGADFVLSTEDI
-787 KKAYLVVT
+787 KKAYLQLT
-795 KQLKDG
+795 KQLKDA
-801 YAVAIGILDADYKKR
+801 YVVAIGILDEDYKKK
-816 VLYYLS
+816 VLYYLA

-832 GNMPT
+832 GNLPT
-837 GITPETINRHVEELI
+837 NITPESINKHVEELI

-861 KILTKVE
+861 EILTKVE
-868 DSDKNRDIWDLLS
+868 DTEQNRDIWDLLS
-881 EEKIEK
+881 EEKVEK

-913 SYNLVKAKEYSERLR
+913 GYNLVKAKEYSERLR
-928 LLLEAYNTRE
+928 KLLEAYNTRE
-938 DDLQTDMT
+938 DDLKTDMT
-946 IVGLVAF
+946 IVGLIAF
-953 SQEMVESEEYAKK
+953 SQEMVEDEAYAKK
-966 NNLSGRERAF
+966 NNLTGRERAF

>member
-1 MKNIVIYVILLFD
+1 MS
-14 NPKKRGFNMNEIK
+14 EIK
-27 FTESSLEVALIER
+27 FTESSLEVAIIEQ
-40 LTKLGYDYA
+40 LTELGYDYA

-54 WYLSRSLDSF
+54 WSLSRSLDSF
-64 INEELLIDR
+64 INEELLLDR
-73 LAVIN
+73 LTAIN
-78 KGIKV
+78 PGVKTDI
-83 SVLEQAITRL
+83 LEQAIAML
-93 KNLDNPSLF
+93 KNIDNPSLF
-102 ERNHIVHNWL
+102 ERNHIVHKWL
-112 VDGIQ
+112 TDGIQ
-117 VEDYESD
+117 VEDYHSD
-124 VNPLVRF
+124 VNPLIRF
-131 IDFANPKNNVFQV
+131 IDFDNIKNNVFQV
-144 ANQLKFKENRNLRI
+144 ANQLKFKESRNLRI
-158 PDVIIF
+158 PDVILF

-179 YSENTFIERAYE
+179 YNEDTFIERAYE

-199 DGYRY
+199 DGYRF

-216 VISDGAN
+216 IISDGAN
-223 NKVGTMTSDITRYN
+223 NKVGTLTSDITRYN
-237 EWKSVDGEI
+237 EWKSIDGEA
-246 GYKKDY
+246 GYKKNY
-252 AYKLDVLLEGLFEP
+252 AYKLDVLLEGLLKPE
-266 ARLLDVI
+266 RLLDVI

-281 KDKERPIKILAQYHQ
+281 SDKEKPVKILSQYHQ
-296 YFGVKKAYNS
+296 YFGVKKAYDS
-306 IKNHLKPSGDGKAGI
+306 IKHSLKPQGDGKAGI

-328 GKSFS
+328 GKSFT
-333 MVMLAHKLITDI
+333 MVMLAHKLITDL
-345 EMNNPTIVVL
+345 EMKNPTIVVL
-355 TDRNDLDDQLFTTFS
+355 TDRNDLDNQLFGTFS
-370 NAAEFLRTRPIQV
+370 NAAEFLRTRPVQV
-383 SSRLDLLDKV
+383 ESREDLLEKI
-393 GAVKE
+393 GSIKE
-398 GGVLFSTIQKFDKDN
+398 GGIIFTTLQKFDKNN
-413 IVPNKRTNIIVI
+413 IVPNKRTNIVVI

-435 VDEKIVLKKNDD
+435 IDEQIVYKKNPD
-447 GTITSWSK
+447 GTFTSISK
-455 YGTEKYIRDAL
+455 YGYAKYIRDAL
-466 PGATFIGF
+466 PEATYIGF
-474 TGTPVET
+474 TGTPVESG
-481 DDKST
+481 DHST

-491 ETIDRYDMT
+491 KTVDTYDMT

-520 WLDEDKLKEIDKYY
+520 WLDDGKLKEIDKYY
-534 DDLADQGVTDDIIEE
+534 DDLANQNVSDDVIEE
-549 SKTKLT
+549 SKSKWS
-555 SMEVIVGDKDRL
+555 SMEVIIGDDDRL
-567 RLLATDILEHY
+567 HLLASDILKHY
-578 TDRKNFLN
+578 NERKDVLN

-605 IIELAPELKESIALV
+605 IIGLAPELKEQVALV

-625 KDTEEER
+625 KDSEEER

-637 KAFRE
+637 KAYRE

-651 DGKVKI
+651 DGSIKI

-687 MQAIARVNRVHV
+687 MQAIARVNRVNV

-709 IGIKRSLEQALNTYT
+709 IGIKRSLEETLNTYT
-724 ARDKELNLRDIQETA
+724 ARDKELNLRDIQDTA
-739 KSILDEKLSILDE
+739 KSILEEKLSILDE
-752 MFYHVDKKGFFGG
+752 MFFHVDKKGFFGG
-765 SNSVRLK
+765 TNSVRLK
-772 AIQNGADFVFATEET
+772 AIQNGADFVLSTEDI
-787 KKAYLVVT
+787 KKAYLQLT
-795 KQLKDG
+795 KQLKDA
-801 YAVAIGILDADYKKR
+801 YVVAIGILDEDYKKK
-816 VLYYLS
+816 VLYYLA

-832 GNMPT
+832 GNLPT
-837 GITPETINRHVEELI
+837 NITPESINKHVEELI

-861 KILTKVE
+861 EILTKVE
-868 DSDKNRDIWDLLS
+868 DTEQNRDIWDLLS
-881 EEKIEK
+881 EEKVEK

-913 SYNLVKAKEYSERLR
+913 GYNLVKAKEYSERLR
-928 LLLEAYNTRE
+928 KLLEAYNTRE
-938 DDLQTDMT
+938 DDLKTDMT
-946 IVGLVAF
+946 IVGLIAF
-953 SQEMVESEEYAKK
+953 SQEMVEDEAYAKK
-966 NNLSGRERAF
+966 NNLTGRERAF

>member
-1 MKNIVIYVILLFD
+1 MS
-14 NPKKRGFNMNEIK
+14 EIK
-27 FTESSLEVALIER
+27 FTESSLEVAIIEQ
-40 LTKLGYDYA
+40 LTELGYDYA

-54 WYLSRSLDSF
+54 WSLSRSLDSF
-64 INEELLIDR
+64 INEELLLDR
-73 LAVIN
+73 LTSIN
-78 KGIKV
+78 PGVKTDI
-83 SVLEQAITRL
+83 LEQAIAML
-93 KNLDNPSLF
+93 KNIDNPSLF
-102 ERNHIVHNWL
+102 ERNHIVHKWL
-112 VDGIQ
+112 TDGIQ
-117 VEDYESD
+117 VEDYHSD
-124 VNPLVRF
+124 VNPLIRF
-131 IDFANPKNNVFQV
+131 IDFDNIKNNVFQV
-144 ANQLKFKENRNLRI
+144 ANQLKFKESRNLRI
-158 PDVIIF
+158 PDVILF

-179 YSENTFIERAYE
+179 YNEDTFIERAYE

-199 DGYRY
+199 DGYRF

-223 NKVGTMTSDITRYN
+223 NKVGTLTSDITRYN
-237 EWKSVDGEI
+237 EWKSIDGEA
-246 GYKKDY
+246 GYKKNY
-252 AYKLDVLLEGLFEP
+252 AYKLDVLLEGLLKPE
-266 ARLLDVI
+266 RLLDVI

-281 KDKERPIKILAQYHQ
+281 SDKEKPVKILSQYHQ
-296 YFGVKKAYNS
+296 YFGVKKAYDS
-306 IKNHLKPSGDGKAGI
+306 IKHSLKPQGDGKAGI

-328 GKSFS
+328 GKSFT
-333 MVMLAHKLITDI
+333 MVMLAHKLITDL
-345 EMNNPTIVVL
+345 EMKNPTIVVL
-355 TDRNDLDDQLFTTFS
+355 TDRNDLDNQLFGTFS
-370 NAAEFLRTRPIQV
+370 NAAEFLRTRPVQV
-383 SSRLDLLDKV
+383 ESREDLLEKI
-393 GAVKE
+393 GSIKE
-398 GGVLFSTIQKFDKDN
+398 GGIIFTTLQKFDKNN
-413 IVPNKRTNIIVI
+413 IVPNKRTNIVVI
-425 SDEAHRSHYG
+425 SDEAHRSQYG
-435 VDEKIVLKKNDD
+435 IDEQIVYKKNPD
-447 GTITSWSK
+447 GTFTSISK
-455 YGTEKYIRDAL
+455 YGYAKYIRDAL
-466 PGATFIGF
+466 PEATYIGF
-474 TGTPVET
+474 TGTPVESG
-481 DDKST
+481 DHST

-491 ETIDRYDMT
+491 KTVDTYDMT

-520 WLDEDKLKEIDKYY
+520 WLDDGKLKEIDKYY
-534 DDLADQGVTDDIIEE
+534 DDLANQNVSDDVIEE
-549 SKTKLT
+549 SKSKWS
-555 SMEVIVGDKDRL
+555 SMEVIIGDDDRL
-567 RLLATDILEHY
+567 HLLASDILKHY
-578 TDRKNFLN
+578 NERKDVLN

-605 IIELAPELKESIALV
+605 IIGLAPELKEQIALV

-625 KDTEEER
+625 KDSEEER

-637 KAFRE
+637 KAYRE

-651 DGKVKI
+651 DGSIKI

-687 MQAIARVNRVHV
+687 MQAIARVNRVNV

-709 IGIKRSLEQALNTYT
+709 IGIKRSLEEALNTYT
-724 ARDKELNLRDIQETA
+724 ARDKELNLRDIQDTA
-739 KSILDEKLSILDE
+739 KSILEEKLSILDE
-752 MFYHVDKKGFFGG
+752 MFFHVDKKGFFGG
-765 SNSVRLK
+765 TNSVRLK
-772 AIQNGADFVFATEET
+772 AIQNGADFVLSTEDI
-787 KKAYLVVT
+787 KKAYLQLT
-795 KQLKDG
+795 KQLKDA
-801 YAVAIGILDADYKKR
+801 YVVAIGILDEDYKKK
-816 VLYYLS
+816 VLYYLA

-832 GNMPT
+832 GNLPT
-837 GITPETINRHVEELI
+837 NITPESINKHVEELI

-861 KILTKVE
+861 EILTKVE
-868 DSDKNRDIWDLLS
+868 DTEQNRDIWDLLS
-881 EEKIEK
+881 EEKVEK

-913 SYNLVKAKEYSERLR
+913 GYNLVKAKEYSERLR
-928 LLLEAYNTRE
+928 KLLEAYNTRE
-938 DDLQTDMT
+938 DDLKTDMT
-946 IVGLVAF
+946 IVGLIAF
-953 SQEMVESEEYAKK
+953 SQEMVEDEAYAKK
-966 NNLSGRERAF
+966 NNLTGRERAF

-1001 LKAIVEEYA
+1001 LKTIVEEYA

>member
-1 MKNIVIYVILLFD
+1 MSD
-14 NPKKRGFNMNEIK
+14 IK
-27 FTESSLEVALIER
+27 FTESSLEIAVIEQ
-40 LTKLGYDYA
+40 LQELGYDYA

-54 WYLSRSLDSF
+54 WCLSRALDSF
-64 INEELLIDR
+64 INEELLLER
-73 LAVIN
+73 LMAIN
-78 KGIKV
+78 PGVKI
-83 SVLEQAITRL
+83 SVLEQAISRL

-102 ERNHIVHNWL
+102 ERNHIVHRWL
-112 VDGIQ
+112 TDGMQ

-131 IDFANPKNNVFQV
+131 LDFTHPDNNVFQV

-164 VNGIPLVIFE
+164 VNGIPLVVFE

-179 YSENTFIERAYE
+179 YNEDTFIERAYE
-191 QLGRNGEA
+191 QLGRNGES

-223 NKVGTMTSDITRYN
+223 NKVGTLTSDITRYN

-246 GYKKDY
+246 GYKKNY
-252 AYKLDVLLEGLFEP
+252 AYKLDVLLEGLLKP

-281 KDKERPIKILAQYHQ
+281 KDKEKPIKILSQYHQ
-296 YFGVKKAYNS
+296 YFGVKKAYES
-306 IKNHLKPSGDGKAGI
+306 IKKNLKPAGSGKAGI

-345 EMNNPTIVVL
+345 EMRNPTVVIL
-355 TDRNDLDDQLFTTFS
+355 TDRNDLDNQLYTTFS
-370 NAAEFLRTRPIQV
+370 NAAEFLRTRPVQV
-383 SSRLDLLDKV
+383 ESREDLLAKI

-398 GGVLFSTIQKFDKDN
+398 GGIIFTTLQKFDKAN
-413 IVPNKRTNIIVI
+413 IVPNNRSNIVVI

-435 VDEKIVLKKNDD
+435 IDEKIVLKENPD
-447 GTITSWSK
+447 GTYSSYSK
-455 YGTEKYIRDAL
+455 YGYAKYIRDAL
-466 PGATFIGF
+466 PEATYIGF
-474 TGTPVET
+474 TGTPVESG
-481 DDKST
+481 DHST

-491 ETIDRYDMT
+491 ETVDTYDMT

-520 WLDEDKLKEIDKYY
+520 WLDDGKLKEIDAYY
-534 DDLADQGVTDDIIEE
+534 DDLAQQGVSDDIIEE
-549 SKTKLT
+549 SKSKLS
-555 SMEVIVGDKDRL
+555 SMEVIIGDKDRL
-567 RLLATDILEHY
+567 RLLATDILAHY
-578 TDRKNFLN
+578 DERKDILS

-591 VCMSRKIAAKLYYQ
+591 VCMSRDIAYKLYK
-605 IIELAPELKESIALV
+605 ELVAQAPEKESEIAV
-620 VTESN
+620 IVTESN
-625 KDTEEER
+625 KDTDEKRE
-632 KLFKD
+632 LFKD
-637 KAFRE
+637 KAYRE
-642 NAAKEFKRK
+642 NMAKEFKKK
-651 DGKVKI
+651 DGSIKI
-657 AIVVDMWL
+657 VIVVDMWL

-709 IGIKRSLEQALNTYT
+709 IGIKRSLEEALNIYT

-752 MFYHVDKKGFFGG
+752 LFYKVDKKGFFGG

-772 AIQNGADFVFATEET
+772 AIQNGADFVFTTEDI
-787 KKAYLVVT
+787 KKAYLQIT
-795 KQLKDG
+795 KQLKDA
-801 YAVAIGILDADYKKR
+801 YAVAIGILDADYKKK
-816 VLYYLS
+816 VLYYLA

-832 GNMPT
+832 GNMPHN
-837 GITPETINRHVEELI
+837 ITPESINKHVADLI

-868 DSDKNRDIWDLLS
+868 DTEENRDIWDLLS
-881 EEKIEK
+881 EEKVEK

-907 AVREYR
+907 AVKEYR
-913 SYNLVKAKEYSERLR
+913 GYNLVKAKEYSERLR
-928 LLLEAYNTRE
+928 KLLEAYNTRE
-938 DDLQTDMT
+938 DDLKTDIT
-946 IVGLVAF
+946 IVGLIAF

-966 NNLSGRERAF
+966 NNLTGRERAF
-976 YDALVANKSAVEL
+976 YDALVANKSAMEL

-994 LRVMAME
+994 LRVMAIE

-1038 PDYTEEAISR
+1038 PEYSEEAISR

>member
-1 MKNIVIYVILLFD
+1 MS
-14 NPKKRGFNMNEIK
+14 EIK
-27 FTESSLEVALIER
+27 FTESSLEVAIIEQ
-40 LTKLGYDYA
+40 LTELGYEYA

-54 WYLSRSLDSF
+54 WSLSRSLDSF
-64 INEELLIDR
+64 INEELLLDR
-73 LAVIN
+73 LTAIN
-78 KGIKV
+78 PGVKTDI
-83 SVLEQAITRL
+83 LEQTIAML
-93 KNLDNPSLF
+93 KNIDNPSLF
-102 ERNHIVHNWL
+102 ERNHIVHKWL
-112 VDGIQ
+112 TDGIQ
-117 VEDYESD
+117 VEDYHSD
-124 VNPLVRF
+124 VNPLIRF
-131 IDFANPKNNVFQV
+131 IDFDNIKNNVFQV
-144 ANQLKFKENRNLRI
+144 ANQLKFKESRNLRI
-158 PDVIIF
+158 PDVILF

-179 YSENTFIERAYE
+179 YNEDTFIERAYE

-199 DGYRY
+199 DGYRF

-223 NKVGTMTSDITRYN
+223 NKVGTLTSDITRYN
-237 EWKSVDGEI
+237 EWKSIDGEA
-246 GYKKDY
+246 GYKKNY
-252 AYKLDVLLEGLFEP
+252 AYKLDVLLEGLLKPE
-266 ARLLDVI
+266 RLLDVI

-281 KDKERPIKILAQYHQ
+281 SDKEKPVKILSQYHQ
-296 YFGVKKAYNS
+296 YFGVKKAYDS
-306 IKNHLKPSGDGKAGI
+306 IKHSLKPQGDGKAGI

-328 GKSFS
+328 GKSFT
-333 MVMLAHKLITDI
+333 MVMLAHKLITDL
-345 EMNNPTIVVL
+345 EMKNPTIVVL
-355 TDRNDLDDQLFTTFS
+355 TDRNDLDNQLFGTFS
-370 NAAEFLRTRPIQV
+370 NAAEFLRTRPVQV
-383 SSRLDLLDKV
+383 ESREDLLEKI
-393 GAVKE
+393 GSIKE
-398 GGVLFSTIQKFDKDN
+398 GGIIFTTLQKFDKNN
-413 IVPNKRTNIIVI
+413 IVPNKRTNIVVI

-435 VDEKIVLKKNDD
+435 IDEQIVYKKNPD
-447 GTITSWSK
+447 GTFTSISK
-455 YGTEKYIRDAL
+455 YGYAKYIRDAL
-466 PGATFIGF
+466 PEATYIGF
-474 TGTPVET
+474 TGTPVESG
-481 DDKST
+481 DHST

-491 ETIDRYDMT
+491 KTVDTYDMT

-520 WLDEDKLKEIDKYY
+520 WLDDGKLKEIDKYY
-534 DDLADQGVTDDIIEE
+534 DDLANQNVSDDVIEE
-549 SKTKLT
+549 SKSKWS
-555 SMEVIVGDKDRL
+555 SMEVIIGDDDRL
-567 RLLATDILEHY
+567 HLLASDILNHY
-578 TDRKNFLN
+578 NERKDVLN

-605 IIELAPELKESIALV
+605 IIGLAPELKEQIALV
-620 VTESN
+620 VTERN
-625 KDTEEER
+625 KDSEEER

-637 KAFRE
+637 KAYRE
-642 NAAKEFKRK
+642 NAAKEFKRN
-651 DGKVKI
+651 DGSIKI

-687 MQAIARVNRVHV
+687 MQAIARVNRVNV

-709 IGIKRSLEQALNTYT
+709 IGIKRSLEEALNTYT
-724 ARDKELNLRDIQETA
+724 ARDKELNLRDIQDTA
-739 KSILDEKLSILDE
+739 KSILEEKLSILDE
-752 MFYHVDKKGFFGG
+752 MFFHVDKKGFFGG
-765 SNSVRLK
+765 TNSVRLK
-772 AIQNGADFVFATEET
+772 AIQNGADFVLSTEDI
-787 KKAYLVVT
+787 KKAYLQLT
-795 KQLKDG
+795 KQLKDA
-801 YAVAIGILDADYKKR
+801 YVVAIGILDEDYKKK
-816 VLYYLS
+816 VLYYLA

-832 GNMPT
+832 GNLPT
-837 GITPETINRHVEELI
+837 NITPESINKHVEELI

-861 KILTKVE
+861 EILTKVE
-868 DSDKNRDIWDLLS
+868 DTEQNRDIWDLLS
-881 EEKIEK
+881 EEKVEK

-913 SYNLVKAKEYSERLR
+913 GYNLVKAKEYSERLR
-928 LLLEAYNTRE
+928 KLLEAYNTRE
-938 DDLQTDMT
+938 DDLKTDMT
-946 IVGLVAF
+946 IVGLIAF
-953 SQEMVESEEYAKK
+953 SQEMVEDEAYAKK
-966 NNLSGRERAF
+966 NNLTGRERAF

>member
-1 MKNIVIYVILLFD
+1 MS
-14 NPKKRGFNMNEIK
+14 EIK
-27 FTESSLEVALIER
+27 FTESSLEVAIIEQ
-40 LTKLGYDYA
+40 LTELGYDYS

-54 WYLSRSLDSF
+54 WSLSRSLDSF
-64 INEELLIDR
+64 INEELLLDR
-73 LAVIN
+73 LTAIN
-78 KGIKV
+78 PGVKTDI
-83 SVLEQAITRL
+83 LEQAIAML
-93 KNLDNPSLF
+93 KNIDNPSLF
-102 ERNHIVHNWL
+102 ERNHIVHKWL
-112 VDGIQ
+112 TDGIQ
-117 VEDYESD
+117 VEDYHSD
-124 VNPLVRF
+124 VNPLIRF
-131 IDFANPKNNVFQV
+131 IDFDNIKNNVFQV
-144 ANQLKFKENRNLRI
+144 ANQLKFKESRNLRI
-158 PDVIIF
+158 PDVILF

-179 YSENTFIERAYE
+179 YNEDTFIERAYE

-199 DGYRY
+199 DGYRF

-223 NKVGTMTSDITRYN
+223 NKVGTLTSDITRYN
-237 EWKSVDGEI
+237 EWKSIDGEA
-246 GYKKDY
+246 GYKKNY
-252 AYKLDVLLEGLFEP
+252 AYKLDVLLEGLLKPE
-266 ARLLDVI
+266 RLLDII

-281 KDKERPIKILAQYHQ
+281 SDKEKPVKILSQYHQ
-296 YFGVKKAYNS
+296 YFGVKKAYDS
-306 IKNHLKPSGDGKAGI
+306 IKHSLKPQGEGKAGI

-328 GKSFS
+328 GKSFT
-333 MVMLAHKLITDI
+333 MVMLAHKLITDL
-345 EMNNPTIVVL
+345 EMKNPTIVVL
-355 TDRNDLDDQLFTTFS
+355 TDRNDLDNQLFGTFS
-370 NAAEFLRTRPIQV
+370 NAAEFLRTRPVQV
-383 SSRLDLLDKV
+383 ESREDLLEKI
-393 GAVKE
+393 GSIKE
-398 GGVLFSTIQKFDKDN
+398 GGIIFTTLQKFDKNN
-413 IVPNKRTNIIVI
+413 IVPNKRTNIVVI

-435 VDEKIVLKKNDD
+435 IDEQIIYKKNPD
-447 GTITSWSK
+447 GTFTSISK
-455 YGTEKYIRDAL
+455 YGYAKYIRDAL
-466 PGATFIGF
+466 PEATYIGF
-474 TGTPVET
+474 TGTPVESG
-481 DDKST
+481 DHST

-491 ETIDRYDMT
+491 KTVDTYDMT

-520 WLDEDKLKEIDKYY
+520 WLDDGKLKEIDKYY
-534 DDLADQGVTDDIIEE
+534 DDLANQNVSEDVIEE
-549 SKTKLT
+549 SKSKWS
-555 SMEVIVGDKDRL
+555 SMEVIIGDNDRL
-567 RLLATDILEHY
+567 HLLASDILKHY
-578 TDRKNFLN
+578 NERKDVLN

-605 IIELAPELKESIALV
+605 IIGLAPELKEKIALV

-625 KDTEEER
+625 KDTDEER

-637 KAFRE
+637 KAYRE

-651 DGKVKI
+651 DGSIKI

-687 MQAIARVNRVHV
+687 MQAIARVNRVNV

-724 ARDKELNLRDIQETA
+724 ARDKELNLRDIQDTA
-739 KSILDEKLSILDE
+739 KSILEEKLSILDE
-752 MFYHVDKKGFFGG
+752 MFYHVDKKSFFGG
-765 SNSVRLK
+765 TNSVRLK
-772 AIQNGADFVFATEET
+772 AIQNGADFVLSTDDI
-787 KKAYLVVT
+787 KKAYLQLT
-795 KQLKDG
+795 KQLKDA
-801 YAVAIGILDADYKKR
+801 YVVAIGILDEDYKKK
-816 VLYYLS
+816 VLYYLA

-832 GNMPT
+832 GNLPT
-837 GITPETINRHVEELI
+837 NITPESINKHVEELI

-861 KILTKVE
+861 EILTKVE
-868 DSDKNRDIWDLLS
+868 DTEQNRDIWDLLS
-881 EEKIEK
+881 EEKVEK

-907 AVREYR
+907 AVKEYR
-913 SYNLVKAKEYSERLR
+913 GYNLVKAKEYSERLR
-928 LLLEAYNTRE
+928 KLLEAYNTRE
-938 DDLQTDMT
+938 DDLKTDMT
-946 IVGLVAF
+946 IVGLIAF
-953 SQEMVESEEYAKK
+953 SQEMVEDEAYAKK
-966 NNLSGRERAF
+966 NNLTGRERAF

>member
-1 MKNIVIYVILLFD
+1 MS
-14 NPKKRGFNMNEIK
+14 EIK
-27 FTESSLEVALIER
+27 FTESSLEVAIIEQ
-40 LTKLGYDYA
+40 LTELGYDYA

-54 WYLSRSLDSF
+54 WSLSRSLDSF
-64 INEELLIDR
+64 INEELLLDR
-73 LAVIN
+73 LTAIN
-78 KGIKV
+78 PGVKTDI
-83 SVLEQAITRL
+83 LEQAIAML
-93 KNLDNPSLF
+93 KNIDNPSLF
-102 ERNHIVHNWL
+102 ERNHIVHKWL
-112 VDGIQ
+112 TDGMQ
-117 VEDYESD
+117 VEDYHSD
-124 VNPLVRF
+124 VNPLIRF
-131 IDFANPKNNVFQV
+131 IDFDNIKNNVFQV
-144 ANQLKFKENRNLRI
+144 ANQLKFKESRNLRI
-158 PDVIIF
+158 PDVILF

-179 YSENTFIERAYE
+179 YNEDTFIERAYE

-199 DGYRY
+199 DGYRF

-223 NKVGTMTSDITRYN
+223 NKVGTLTSDITRYN

-246 GYKKDY
+246 GYKKNY
-252 AYKLDVLLEGLFEP
+252 AYKLDVLLNGLLKPE
-266 ARLLDVI
+266 RLLDVI

-281 KDKERPIKILAQYHQ
+281 SDKEKPIKILAQYHQ
-296 YFGVKKAYNS
+296 YFGVKKAYDS
-306 IKNHLKPSGDGKAGI
+306 IKHSLKPQGDGKAGI

-333 MVMLAHKLITDI
+333 MVMLAHKLITDV
-345 EMNNPTIVVL
+345 EMKNPTIVVL
-355 TDRNDLDDQLFTTFS
+355 TDRNDLDNQLFGTFS
-370 NAAEFLRTRPIQV
+370 NAAEFLRTRPVQV
-383 SSRLDLLDKV
+383 ESREDLLEKI
-393 GAVKE
+393 GSIKE
-398 GGVLFSTIQKFDKDN
+398 GGIIFTTLQKFDKNN
-413 IVPNKRTNIIVI
+413 IVPNKRTNIVVI

-435 VDEKIVLKKNDD
+435 IDEQIVYKKNPD
-447 GTITSWSK
+447 GTFTSISK
-455 YGTEKYIRDAL
+455 YGYAKYIRDAL
-466 PGATFIGF
+466 PEATYIGF
-474 TGTPVET
+474 TGTPVESG
-481 DDKST
+481 DHST

-491 ETIDRYDMT
+491 KTVDTYDMT

-520 WLDEDKLKEIDKYY
+520 WLDDGKLKEIDKYY
-534 DDLADQGVTDDIIEE
+534 DDLANQNVSDDVIEE
-549 SKTKLT
+549 SKSKWS
-555 SMEVIVGDKDRL
+555 SMEVIIGDDDRL
-567 RLLATDILEHY
+567 HLLASDILKHY
-578 TDRKNFLN
+578 NERKDVLN

-591 VCMSRKIAAKLYYQ
+591 VCISRKIAAKLYYQ
-605 IIELAPELKESIALV
+605 IIGLAPELKEQVALV

-625 KDTEEER
+625 KDSEEER

-637 KAFRE
+637 KAYRE

-651 DGKVKI
+651 DGSIKI

-687 MQAIARVNRVHV
+687 MQAIARVNRVNV

-709 IGIKRSLEQALNTYT
+709 IGIKRSLEEALNTYT
-724 ARDKELNLRDIQETA
+724 ARDKELNLRDIQDTA
-739 KSILDEKLSILDE
+739 KSILEEKLSILDE
-752 MFYHVDKKGFFGG
+752 MFFHVDKKGFFGG

-772 AIQNGADFVFATEET
+772 AIQNGADFVLSTDDI
-787 KKAYLVVT
+787 KKAYLQLT
-795 KQLKDG
+795 KQLKDA
-801 YAVAIGILDADYKKR
+801 YVVAIGILDEDYKKK
-816 VLYYLS
+816 VLYYLA

-832 GNMPT
+832 GNLPT
-837 GITPETINRHVEELI
+837 NITPESINKHVEELI

-861 KILTKVE
+861 EILTKVE
-868 DSDKNRDIWDLLS
+868 DTEQNRDIWDLLS
-881 EEKIEK
+881 EEKVEK

-913 SYNLVKAKEYSERLR
+913 GYNLVKAKEYSERLR
-928 LLLEAYNTRE
+928 KLLEAYNTRE
-938 DDLQTDMT
+938 DDLKTDMT
-946 IVGLVAF
+946 IVGLIAF
-953 SQEMVESEEYAKK
+953 SQEMVEDEAYAKK
-966 NNLSGRERAF
+966 NNLTGRERAF

>member
-1 MKNIVIYVILLFD
+1 MS
-14 NPKKRGFNMNEIK
+14 EIK
-27 FTESSLEVALIER
+27 FTESSLEVAIIEQ
-40 LTKLGYDYA
+40 LTELGYDYA

-54 WYLSRSLDSF
+54 WSLSRSLDSF
-64 INEELLIDR
+64 INEELLLDR
-73 LAVIN
+73 LTAIN
-78 KGIKV
+78 PGVKTDI
-83 SVLEQAITRL
+83 LEQAIAML
-93 KNLDNPSLF
+93 KNIDNPSLF
-102 ERNHIVHNWL
+102 ERNHIVHKWL
-112 VDGIQ
+112 TDGIQ
-117 VEDYESD
+117 VEDYHSD
-124 VNPLVRF
+124 VNPLIRF
-131 IDFANPKNNVFQV
+131 IDFDNIKNNVFQV
-144 ANQLKFKENRNLRI
+144 ANQLKFKESRNLRI
-158 PDVIIF
+158 PDVILF

-179 YSENTFIERAYE
+179 YNEDTFIERAYE

-199 DGYRY
+199 DGYRF

-223 NKVGTMTSDITRYN
+223 NKVGTLTSDITRYN
-237 EWKSVDGEI
+237 EWKSIDGEA
-246 GYKKDY
+246 GYKKNY
-252 AYKLDVLLEGLFEP
+252 AYKLDVLLEGLLKPE
-266 ARLLDVI
+266 RLLDVI

-281 KDKERPIKILAQYHQ
+281 SDKEKPVKILSQYHQ
-296 YFGVKKAYNS
+296 YFGVKKAYAS
-306 IKNHLKPSGDGKAGI
+306 IKHSLKPQGDGKAGI

-328 GKSFS
+328 GKSFT
-333 MVMLAHKLITDI
+333 MVMLAHKLITDL
-345 EMNNPTIVVL
+345 EMKNPTIVVL
-355 TDRNDLDDQLFTTFS
+355 TDRNDLDNQLFGTFS
-370 NAAEFLRTRPIQV
+370 NAAEFLRTRPVQV
-383 SSRLDLLDKV
+383 ESREDLLEKI
-393 GAVKE
+393 GSIKE
-398 GGVLFSTIQKFDKDN
+398 GGIIFTTLQKFDKNN
-413 IVPNKRTNIIVI
+413 IVPNKRTNIVVI

-435 VDEKIVLKKNDD
+435 IDEQIVYKKNPD
-447 GTITSWSK
+447 GTFTSISK
-455 YGTEKYIRDAL
+455 YGYAKYIRDAL
-466 PGATFIGF
+466 PEATYIGF
-474 TGTPVET
+474 TGTPVESG
-481 DDKST
+481 DHST

-491 ETIDRYDMT
+491 KTVDTYDMT

-520 WLDEDKLKEIDKYY
+520 WLDDGKLKEIDKYY
-534 DDLADQGVTDDIIEE
+534 DDLANQSVSDDVIEE
-549 SKTKLT
+549 SKSKWS
-555 SMEVIVGDKDRL
+555 SMEVIIGDDDRL
-567 RLLATDILEHY
+567 HLLASDILKHY
-578 TDRKNFLN
+578 NERKDVLN

-605 IIELAPELKESIALV
+605 IIGLAPDLKEKIALV

-625 KDTEEER
+625 KDTDEER

-637 KAFRE
+637 KAYRE

-651 DGKVKI
+651 DGSIKI

-687 MQAIARVNRVHV
+687 MQAIARVNRVNV

-709 IGIKRSLEQALNTYT
+709 IGIKRSLEEALNTYT
-724 ARDKELNLRDIQETA
+724 ARDKELNIRDIQDTA
-739 KSILDEKLSILDE
+739 KSILEEKLSILDE
-752 MFYHVDKKGFFGG
+752 MFFHVDKKGFFGG
-765 SNSVRLK
+765 TNSVRLK
-772 AIQNGADFVFATEET
+772 AIQNGADFVLSTDDI
-787 KKAYLVVT
+787 KKAYLQLT
-795 KQLKDG
+795 KQLKDA
-801 YAVAIGILDADYKKR
+801 YVVAIGILDEDYKKK
-816 VLYYLS
+816 VLYYLA

-832 GNMPT
+832 GNLPT
-837 GITPETINRHVEELI
+837 NITPESINKHVEELI

-861 KILTKVE
+861 EILTKVE
-868 DSDKNRDIWDLLS
+868 DTEQNRDIWDLLS
-881 EEKIEK
+881 EEKVEK

-913 SYNLVKAKEYSERLR
+913 GYNLVKAKEYSERLR
-928 LLLEAYNTRE
+928 KLLEAYNTRE
-938 DDLQTDMT
+938 DDLKTDMT
-946 IVGLVAF
+946 IVGLIAF
-953 SQEMVESEEYAKK
+953 SQEMVEDEAYAKK
-966 NNLSGRERAF
+966 NNLTGRERAF
-976 YDALVANKSAVEL
+976 YDALIANKSAVEL

>member
-1 MKNIVIYVILLFD
+1 MS
-14 NPKKRGFNMNEIK
+14 EIK
-27 FTESSLEVALIER
+27 FTESSLEVAIIEQ
-40 LTKLGYDYA
+40 LTELGYDYA

-54 WYLSRSLDSF
+54 WSLSRSLDSF
-64 INEELLIDR
+64 INEELLLDR
-73 LAVIN
+73 LTAIN
-78 KGIKV
+78 PGVKTDI
-83 SVLEQAITRL
+83 LEQAIAML
-93 KNLDNPSLF
+93 KNIDNPSLF
-102 ERNHIVHNWL
+102 ERNHIVHKWL
-112 VDGIQ
+112 TDGIQ
-117 VEDYESD
+117 VEDYHSD
-124 VNPLVRF
+124 VNPLIRF
-131 IDFANPKNNVFQV
+131 IDFDNIKNNVFQV
-144 ANQLKFKENRNLRI
+144 ANQLKFKESRNLRI
-158 PDVIIF
+158 PDVILF

-179 YSENTFIERAYE
+179 YNEDTFIERAYE

-199 DGYRY
+199 DGYRF

-216 VISDGAN
+216 IISDGAN
-223 NKVGTMTSDITRYN
+223 NKVGTLTSDITRYN
-237 EWKSVDGEI
+237 EWKSIDGEA
-246 GYKKDY
+246 GYKKNY
-252 AYKLDVLLEGLFEP
+252 AYKLDVLLEGLLKPE
-266 ARLLDVI
+266 RLLDVI

-281 KDKERPIKILAQYHQ
+281 SDKEKPVKILSQYHQ
-296 YFGVKKAYNS
+296 YFGVKKAYDS
-306 IKNHLKPSGDGKAGI
+306 IKHSLKPQGDGKAGI

-328 GKSFS
+328 GKSFT
-333 MVMLAHKLITDI
+333 MVMLAHKLITDL
-345 EMNNPTIVVL
+345 EMKNPTIVVL
-355 TDRNDLDDQLFTTFS
+355 TDRNDLDNQLFGTFS
-370 NAAEFLRTRPIQV
+370 NAAEFLRTRPVQV
-383 SSRLDLLDKV
+383 ESREDLLEKI
-393 GAVKE
+393 GSIKE
-398 GGVLFSTIQKFDKDN
+398 GGIIFTTLQKFDKNN
-413 IVPNKRTNIIVI
+413 IVPNKRTNIVVI

-435 VDEKIVLKKNDD
+435 IDEQIVYKKNPD
-447 GTITSWSK
+447 GTFTSISK
-455 YGTEKYIRDAL
+455 YGYAKYIRDAL
-466 PGATFIGF
+466 PEATYIGF
-474 TGTPVET
+474 TGTPVESG
-481 DDKST
+481 DHST

-491 ETIDRYDMT
+491 KTVDTYDMT

-520 WLDEDKLKEIDKYY
+520 WLDDGKLKEIDKYY
-534 DDLADQGVTDDIIEE
+534 DDLANQNVSDDVIEE
-549 SKTKLT
+549 SKSKWS
-555 SMEVIVGDKDRL
+555 SMEVIIGDDDRL
-567 RLLATDILEHY
+567 HLLASDILKHY
-578 TDRKNFLN
+578 NERKDVLN

-605 IIELAPELKESIALV
+605 IIGLAPELKEQVALV

-625 KDTEEER
+625 KDSEEER

-637 KAFRE
+637 KAYRE

-651 DGKVKI
+651 DGSIKI

-687 MQAIARVNRVHV
+687 MQAIARVNRVNV

-709 IGIKRSLEQALNTYT
+709 IGIKRSLEEALNTYT
-724 ARDKELNLRDIQETA
+724 ARDKELNLRDIQDTA
-739 KSILDEKLSILDE
+739 KSILEEKLSILDE
-752 MFYHVDKKGFFGG
+752 MFFHVDKKGFFGG
-765 SNSVRLK
+765 TNSVRLK
-772 AIQNGADFVFATEET
+772 AIQNGADFVLSTDDI
-787 KKAYLVVT
+787 KKAYLQLT
-795 KQLKDG
+795 KQLKDA
-801 YAVAIGILDADYKKR
+801 YVVAIGILDEDYKKK
-816 VLYYLS
+816 VLYYLA

-832 GNMPT
+832 GNLPT
-837 GITPETINRHVEELI
+837 NITPESINKHVEELI

-861 KILTKVE
+861 EILTKVE
-868 DSDKNRDIWDLLS
+868 DTEQNRDIWDLLS
-881 EEKIEK
+881 EEKVEK

-913 SYNLVKAKEYSERLR
+913 GYNLVKAKEYSERLR
-928 LLLEAYNTRE
+928 KLLEAYNTRE
-938 DDLQTDMT
+938 DDLKTDMT
-946 IVGLVAF
+946 IVGLIAF
-953 SQEMVESEEYAKK
+953 SQEMVEDEAYAKK
-966 NNLSGRERAF
+966 NNLTGRERAF

>member
-1 MKNIVIYVILLFD
+1 MHSIFTENDLEKAIIDKLCNLGYIYLNASDPWTVQRQLSDFINDSLLLEQLQIINPNIQTDILEKAIAMLKNI
-14 NPKKRGFNMNEIK
+14 
-27 FTESSLEVALIER
+27 
-40 LTKLGYDYA
+40 
-49 IDTDQ
+49 
-54 WYLSRSLDSF
+54 
-64 INEELLIDR
+64 
-73 LAVIN
+73 
-78 KGIKV
+78 
-83 SVLEQAITRL
+83 
-93 KNLDNPSLF
+93 DNPSLF
-102 ERNHIVHNWL
+102 ERNHIVHKWL
-112 VDGIQ
+112 TDGIQ
-117 VEDYESD
+117 IDDYHSD

-131 IDFANPKNNVFQV
+131 IDFDNIKNNIFQV
-144 ANQLKFKENRNLRI
+144 ANQLKFKESRNLRI

-164 VNGIPLVIFE
+164 VNGIPLVVFE

-179 YSENTFIERAYE
+179 YNEDTFIERAYE

-199 DGYRY
+199 DGYRF

-223 NKVGTMTSDITRYN
+223 NKVGTLTSDITRYN

-246 GYKKDY
+246 GYKKNY
-252 AYKLDVLLEGLFEP
+252 AYKLDVLLNGLLKPE
-266 ARLLDVI
+266 RLLDVI

-281 KDKERPIKILAQYHQ
+281 SDKEKPIKILAQYHQ
-296 YFGVKKAYNS
+296 YFGVKKAYDS
-306 IKNHLKPSGDGKAGI
+306 IKRSLKPQGDGKAGI

-333 MVMLAHKLITDI
+333 MVMLAHKLITDV
-345 EMNNPTIVVL
+345 EMKNPTIVVL
-355 TDRNDLDDQLFTTFS
+355 TDRNDLDNQLFGTFS
-370 NAAEFLRTRPIQV
+370 NAAEFLRTRPVQV
-383 SSRLDLLDKV
+383 ESREDLLSKI
-393 GAVKE
+393 GEIKE
-398 GGVLFSTIQKFDKDN
+398 GGIVFTTLQKFDKNN
-413 IVPNKRTNIIVI
+413 IVPNKRTNIVVI

-435 VDEKIVLKKNDD
+435 IDEQIVYKKNPD
-447 GTITSWSK
+447 GTFTSISK
-455 YGTEKYIRDAL
+455 YGYAKYIRDAL
-466 PGATFIGF
+466 PEATYIGF
-474 TGTPVET
+474 TGTPVESG
-481 DDKST
+481 DHST

-491 ETIDRYDMT
+491 KTVDTYDMT

-520 WLDEDKLKEIDKYY
+520 WLDDGKLKEIDKYY
-534 DDLADQGVTDDIIEE
+534 DDLANQNVSEDVIEE
-549 SKTKLT
+549 SKSKWS
-555 SMEVIVGDKDRL
+555 SMEVIIGDNDRL
-567 RLLATDILEHY
+567 HLLASDILKHY
-578 TDRKNFLN
+578 NERKDVLN

-605 IIELAPELKESIALV
+605 IIGLAPELKEKIALV

-625 KDTEEER
+625 KDTDEER

-637 KAFRE
+637 KAYRE

-651 DGKVKI
+651 DGSIKI

-687 MQAIARVNRVHV
+687 MQAIARVNRVNV

-709 IGIKRSLEQALNTYT
+709 IGIKRSLEEALNTYT
-724 ARDKELNLRDIQETA
+724 ARDKELNLRDIQDTA
-739 KSILDEKLSILDE
+739 KSILEEKLSILDE
-752 MFYHVDKKGFFGG
+752 MFFHVDKKGFFGG
-765 SNSVRLK
+765 TNSVRLK
-772 AIQNGADFVFATEET
+772 AIQNGADFVLSTDDI
-787 KKAYLVVT
+787 KKAYLQLT
-795 KQLKDG
+795 KQLKDA
-801 YAVAIGILDADYKKR
+801 YVVAIGILDEDYKKK
-816 VLYYLS
+816 VLYYLA

-832 GNMPT
+832 GNLPT
-837 GITPETINRHVEELI
+837 NITPESINKHVEELI

-861 KILTKVE
+861 EILTKVE
-868 DSDKNRDIWDLLS
+868 DTEQNRDIWDLLS
-881 EEKIEK
+881 EEKVEK

-913 SYNLVKAKEYSERLR
+913 GYNLVKAKEYSERLR
-928 LLLEAYNTRE
+928 KLLEAYNTRE
-938 DDLQTDMT
+938 DDLKTDMT
-946 IVGLVAF
+946 IVGLIAF
-953 SQEMVESEEYAKK
+953 SQEMVEDEAYAKK
-966 NNLSGRERAF
+966 NNLTGRERAF

>member
-1 MKNIVIYVILLFD
+1 MS
-14 NPKKRGFNMNEIK
+14 EIK
-27 FTESSLEVALIER
+27 FTESSLEVAIIEQ
-40 LTKLGYDYA
+40 LTELGYDYA

-54 WYLSRSLDSF
+54 WSLSRSLDSF
-64 INEELLIDR
+64 INEELLLDR
-73 LAVIN
+73 LTAIN
-78 KGIKV
+78 PGVKTDI
-83 SVLEQAITRL
+83 LEQAIAML
-93 KNLDNPSLF
+93 KNIDNPSLF
-102 ERNHIVHNWL
+102 ERNHIVHKWL
-112 VDGIQ
+112 TDGIQ
-117 VEDYESD
+117 VEDYHSD
-124 VNPLVRF
+124 VNPLIRF
-131 IDFANPKNNVFQV
+131 IDFDNIKNNVFQV
-144 ANQLKFKENRNLRI
+144 ANQLKFKESRNLRI
-158 PDVIIF
+158 PDVILF

-179 YSENTFIERAYE
+179 YNEDTFIERAYE

-199 DGYRY
+199 DGYRF

-223 NKVGTMTSDITRYN
+223 NKVGTLTSDITRYN
-237 EWKSVDGEI
+237 EWKSIDGEA
-246 GYKKDY
+246 GYKKNY
-252 AYKLDVLLEGLFEP
+252 AYKLDVLLEGLLKPE
-266 ARLLDVI
+266 RLLDVI

-281 KDKERPIKILAQYHQ
+281 SDKEKPVKILSQYHQ
-296 YFGVKKAYNS
+296 YFGVKKAYDS
-306 IKNHLKPSGDGKAGI
+306 IKHSLKPQGDGKAGI

-328 GKSFS
+328 GKSFT
-333 MVMLAHKLITDI
+333 MVMLAHKLITDL
-345 EMNNPTIVVL
+345 EMKNPTIVVL
-355 TDRNDLDDQLFTTFS
+355 TDRNDLDNQLFGTFS
-370 NAAEFLRTRPIQV
+370 NAAEFLRTRPVQV
-383 SSRLDLLDKV
+383 ESREDLLEKI
-393 GAVKE
+393 GSIKE
-398 GGVLFSTIQKFDKDN
+398 GGIIFTTLQKFDKNN
-413 IVPNKRTNIIVI
+413 IVPNKRTNIVVI
-425 SDEAHRSHYG
+425 SDEAHRSQYG
-435 VDEKIVLKKNDD
+435 IDEQIVYKKNPD
-447 GTITSWSK
+447 GTFTSISK
-455 YGTEKYIRDAL
+455 YGYAKYIRDAL
-466 PGATFIGF
+466 PEATYIGF
-474 TGTPVET
+474 TGTPVESG
-481 DDKST
+481 DHST

-491 ETIDRYDMT
+491 KTVDTYDMT

-520 WLDEDKLKEIDKYY
+520 WLDDGKLKEIDKYY
-534 DDLADQGVTDDIIEE
+534 DDLANQNVSDDVIEE
-549 SKTKLT
+549 SKSKWS
-555 SMEVIVGDKDRL
+555 SMEVIIGDDDRL
-567 RLLATDILEHY
+567 HLLASDILKHY
-578 TDRKNFLN
+578 NERKDVLN

-605 IIELAPELKESIALV
+605 IIGLAPELKKQIALV

-625 KDTEEER
+625 KDSEEER

-637 KAFRE
+637 KAYRE

-651 DGKVKI
+651 DGSIKI

-687 MQAIARVNRVHV
+687 MQAIARVNRVNA

-709 IGIKRSLEQALNTYT
+709 IGIKRSLEEALNTYT
-724 ARDKELNLRDIQETA
+724 ARDKELNLRDIQDTA
-739 KSILDEKLSILDE
+739 KSILEEKLSILDE
-752 MFYHVDKKGFFGG
+752 MFFHVDKKGFFGG
-765 SNSVRLK
+765 TNSVRLK
-772 AIQNGADFVFATEET
+772 AIQNGADFVLSTEDI
-787 KKAYLVVT
+787 KKAYLQLT
-795 KQLKDG
+795 KQLKDA
-801 YAVAIGILDADYKKR
+801 YVVAIGILDEDYKKK
-816 VLYYLS
+816 VLYYLA

-832 GNMPT
+832 GNLPT
-837 GITPETINRHVEELI
+837 NITPESINKHVEELI

-861 KILTKVE
+861 EILTKVE
-868 DSDKNRDIWDLLS
+868 DTEQNRDIWDLLS
-881 EEKIEK
+881 EEKVEK

-913 SYNLVKAKEYSERLR
+913 GYNLVKAKEYSERLR
-928 LLLEAYNTRE
+928 KLLEAYNTRE
-938 DDLQTDMT
+938 DDLKTDMT
-946 IVGLVAF
+946 IVGLIAF
-953 SQEMVESEEYAKK
+953 SQEMVEDEAYAKK
-966 NNLSGRERAF
+966 NNLTGRERAF

-1001 LKAIVEEYA
+1001 LKTIVEEYA

>member
-1 MKNIVIYVILLFD
+1 MS
-14 NPKKRGFNMNEIK
+14 EIK
-27 FTESSLEVALIER
+27 FTESSLEVAIIEQ
-40 LTKLGYDYA
+40 LTELGYDYA

-54 WYLSRSLDSF
+54 WSLSRSLDSF
-64 INEELLIDR
+64 INEELLLDR
-73 LAVIN
+73 LTAIN
-78 KGIKV
+78 PGVKTDI
-83 SVLEQAITRL
+83 LEQAIAML
-93 KNLDNPSLF
+93 KNIDNPSLF
-102 ERNHIVHNWL
+102 ERNHIVHKWL
-112 VDGIQ
+112 TDGIQ
-117 VEDYESD
+117 VEDYHSD
-124 VNPLVRF
+124 VNPLIRF
-131 IDFANPKNNVFQV
+131 IDFDNIKNNVFQV
-144 ANQLKFKENRNLRI
+144 ANQLKFKESRNLRI
-158 PDVIIF
+158 PDVILF

-179 YSENTFIERAYE
+179 YNEDTFIERAYE
-191 QLGRNGEA
+191 QLGGNGEA
-199 DGYRY
+199 DGYRF

-223 NKVGTMTSDITRYN
+223 NKVGTLTSDITRYN
-237 EWKSVDGEI
+237 EWKSIDGEA
-246 GYKKDY
+246 GYKKNY
-252 AYKLDVLLEGLFEP
+252 AYKLDVLLEGLLKPE
-266 ARLLDVI
+266 RLLDVI

-281 KDKERPIKILAQYHQ
+281 SDKEKPVKILSQYHQ
-296 YFGVKKAYNS
+296 YFGVKKAYDS
-306 IKNHLKPSGDGKAGI
+306 IKHSLKPQGDGKAGI

-328 GKSFS
+328 GKSFT
-333 MVMLAHKLITDI
+333 MVMLAHKLITDL
-345 EMNNPTIVVL
+345 EMKNPTIVVL
-355 TDRNDLDDQLFTTFS
+355 TDRNDLDNQLFGTFS
-370 NAAEFLRTRPIQV
+370 NAAEFLRTRPVQV
-383 SSRLDLLDKV
+383 ESREDLLEKI
-393 GAVKE
+393 GSIKE
-398 GGVLFSTIQKFDKDN
+398 GCIIFTTLQKFDKNN
-413 IVPNKRTNIIVI
+413 IVPNKRTNIVVI

-435 VDEKIVLKKNDD
+435 IDEQIVYKKNPD
-447 GTITSWSK
+447 GTFTSISK
-455 YGTEKYIRDAL
+455 YGYAKYIRDAL
-466 PGATFIGF
+466 PEATYIGF
-474 TGTPVET
+474 TGTPVESG
-481 DDKST
+481 DHST

-491 ETIDRYDMT
+491 KTVDTYDMT

-520 WLDEDKLKEIDKYY
+520 WLDDGKLKEIDKYY
-534 DDLADQGVTDDIIEE
+534 DDLANQNVSDDVIEE
-549 SKTKLT
+549 SKSKWS
-555 SMEVIVGDKDRL
+555 SMEVIIGDDDRL
-567 RLLATDILEHY
+567 HLLASDILKHY
-578 TDRKNFLN
+578 NERKDVLN

-605 IIELAPELKESIALV
+605 IIGLAPELKEQIALV

-625 KDTEEER
+625 KDSEEER

-637 KAFRE
+637 KAYRE

-651 DGKVKI
+651 DGSIKI

-687 MQAIARVNRVHV
+687 MQAIARVNRVNV

-724 ARDKELNLRDIQETA
+724 ARDKELNLRDIQDTA
-739 KSILDEKLSILDE
+739 KSILEEKLSILDE
-752 MFYHVDKKGFFGG
+752 MFFHVDKKGFFGG
-765 SNSVRLK
+765 SNSIRLK
-772 AIQNGADFVFATEET
+772 AIQNGADFVLSTDEI
-787 KKAYLVVT
+787 KKAYLQLT
-795 KQLKDG
+795 KQLKDA
-801 YAVAIGILDADYKKR
+801 YVVAIGILDEDYKRK
-816 VLYYLS
+816 VLYYLA
-822 VRHFVQKVER
+822 VRHFVQKLLRGDIPPQISPVE
-832 GNMPT
+832 
-837 GITPETINRHVEELI
+837 INKHVEELL
-852 AEAIKGDEV
+852 ADAIKGDEV
-861 KILTKVE
+861 EILTKVE
-868 DSDKNRDIWDLLS
+868 DTEQNRDIWDLLS
-881 EEKIEK
+881 EEKVEK

-913 SYNLVKAKEYSERLR
+913 GYNLVKAKEYSERLR
-928 LLLEAYNTRE
+928 KLLEAYNTRE
-938 DDLQTDMT
+938 DDLKTDIT
-946 IVGLVAF
+946 IVGLIAF
-953 SQEMVESEEYAKK
+953 SQEMVEDEAYAKK
-966 NNLSGRERAF
+966 NNLTGRERAF

>member
-1 MKNIVIYVILLFD
+1 MHSIFTENDLEKAIIDKLCNLGYIYLNTSDPWTVQRQLSDFINDSLLLEQLQIINPNIQTDILEKAIAMLKNI
-14 NPKKRGFNMNEIK
+14 
-27 FTESSLEVALIER
+27 
-40 LTKLGYDYA
+40 
-49 IDTDQ
+49 
-54 WYLSRSLDSF
+54 
-64 INEELLIDR
+64 
-73 LAVIN
+73 
-78 KGIKV
+78 
-83 SVLEQAITRL
+83 
-93 KNLDNPSLF
+93 DNPSLF
-102 ERNHIVHNWL
+102 ERNHIVHKWL
-112 VDGIQ
+112 TDGIQ
-117 VEDYESD
+117 IDDYHSD

-131 IDFANPKNNVFQV
+131 VDFVNIKNNIFQV
-144 ANQLKFKENRNLRI
+144 ANQLKFKESRNLRI

-164 VNGIPLVIFE
+164 VNGIPLVVFE
-174 LKSIE
+174 MKSIE
-179 YSENTFIERAYE
+179 YNEDTFIERAYE

-199 DGYRY
+199 DGYRF

-223 NKVGTMTSDITRYN
+223 NKVGTLTSDITRYN

-246 GYKKDY
+246 GYKKNY
-252 AYKLDVLLEGLFEP
+252 AYKLDVLLNGLLKPE
-266 ARLLDVI
+266 RLLDVI

-281 KDKERPIKILAQYHQ
+281 SDKEKPVKILAQYHQ
-296 YFGVKKAYNS
+296 YFGVKKAYDS
-306 IKNHLKPSGDGKAGI
+306 IKRSLKPQGDGKAGI

-333 MVMLAHKLITDI
+333 MVMLAHKLITDVD
-345 EMNNPTIVVL
+345 MKNPTIVVL
-355 TDRNDLDDQLFTTFS
+355 TDRNDLDNQLFGTFS
-370 NAAEFLRTRPIQV
+370 NAAEFLRTRPVQV
-383 SSRLDLLDKV
+383 ESREDLLSKI
-393 GAVKE
+393 GEIKE
-398 GGVLFSTIQKFDKDN
+398 GGIVFTTLQKFDKNN
-413 IVPNKRTNIIVI
+413 IVPNKRTNIVVI

-435 VDEKIVLKKNDD
+435 IDEQIVYKKNPD
-447 GTITSWSK
+447 GTFTSISK
-455 YGTEKYIRDAL
+455 YGYAKYIRDAL
-466 PGATFIGF
+466 PEATYIGF
-474 TGTPVET
+474 TGTPVESG
-481 DDKST
+481 DHST

-491 ETIDRYDMT
+491 KTVDTYDMT

-520 WLDEDKLKEIDKYY
+520 WLDDGKLKEIDKYY
-534 DDLADQGVTDDIIEE
+534 DDLANQNVSEDVIEE
-549 SKTKLT
+549 SKSKWS
-555 SMEVIVGDKDRL
+555 SMEVIIGDNDRL
-567 RLLATDILEHY
+567 HLLASDILKHY
-578 TDRKNFLN
+578 NERKDVLN

-605 IIELAPELKESIALV
+605 IIGLAPELKEKIALV

-625 KDTEEER
+625 KDTDEER

-637 KAFRE
+637 KAYRE

-651 DGKVKI
+651 DGSIKI

-687 MQAIARVNRVHV
+687 MQAIARVNRVNV

-724 ARDKELNLRDIQETA
+724 ARDKELNLRDIQDTA
-739 KSILDEKLSILDE
+739 KSILEEKLSILDE
-752 MFYHVDKKGFFGG
+752 MFYHVDKKSFFGG
-765 SNSVRLK
+765 TNSVRLK
-772 AIQNGADFVFATEET
+772 AIQNGADFVLSTDDI
-787 KKAYLVVT
+787 KKAYLQLT
-795 KQLKDG
+795 KQLKDA
-801 YAVAIGILDADYKKR
+801 YVVAIGILDEDYKKK
-816 VLYYLS
+816 VLYYLA

-832 GNMPT
+832 GNLPT
-837 GITPETINRHVEELI
+837 NITPESINKHVEELI

-861 KILTKVE
+861 EILTKVE
-868 DSDKNRDIWDLLS
+868 DTEQNRDIWDLLS
-881 EEKIEK
+881 EEKVEK

-907 AVREYR
+907 AVKEYR
-913 SYNLVKAKEYSERLR
+913 GYNLVKAKEYSERLR
-928 LLLEAYNTRE
+928 KLLEAYNTRE
-938 DDLQTDMT
+938 DDLKTDMT
-946 IVGLVAF
+946 IVGLIAF
-953 SQEMVESEEYAKK
+953 SQEMVEDEAYAKK
-966 NNLSGRERAF
+966 NNLTGRERAF

-1048 VVDQAEFMM
+1048 VVDQAEFIM

>member
-1 MKNIVIYVILLFD
+1 MSD
-14 NPKKRGFNMNEIK
+14 IK
-27 FTESSLEVALIER
+27 FTESSLEIAVIEQ
-40 LTKLGYDYA
+40 LQELGYDYA

-54 WYLSRSLDSF
+54 WCLSRALDSF
-64 INEELLIDR
+64 INEELLLDR
-73 LAVIN
+73 LMAIN
-78 KGIKV
+78 PGVKI
-83 SVLEQAITRL
+83 SVLEQAISRL

-102 ERNHIVHNWL
+102 ERNHIVHRWFT
-112 VDGIQ
+112 DGMQ

-131 IDFANPKNNVFQV
+131 LDFTNTEKNVFQV
-144 ANQLKFKENRNLRI
+144 SNQLKFKENRNLRI

-164 VNGIPLVIFE
+164 VNGIPLVVFE

-179 YSENTFIERAYE
+179 YNEDTFIERAYE
-191 QLGRNGEA
+191 QLGRNGES

-223 NKVGTMTSDITRYN
+223 NKVGTLTSDITRYN

-246 GYKKDY
+246 GYKKNY
-252 AYKLDVLLEGLFEP
+252 AYKLDVLLEGLLKP

-281 KDKERPIKILAQYHQ
+281 KDKEKPIKILSQYHQ
-296 YFGVKKAYNS
+296 YFGVKKAYES
-306 IKNHLKPSGDGKAGI
+306 IKKNLKPVGSGKAGI

-345 EMNNPTIVVL
+345 EMRNPTVVIL
-355 TDRNDLDDQLFTTFS
+355 TDRNDLDNQLYTTFS
-370 NAAEFLRTRPIQV
+370 NAAEFLRTRPVQV
-383 SSRLDLLDKV
+383 ESREDLLAKI

-398 GGVLFSTIQKFDKDN
+398 GGIIFTTLQKFDKAN
-413 IVPNKRTNIIVI
+413 IVPNNRSNIVVI

-435 VDEKIVLKKNDD
+435 IDEKIVLKENPD
-447 GTITSWSK
+447 GTYSSYSK
-455 YGTEKYIRDAL
+455 YGYAKYIRDAL
-466 PGATFIGF
+466 PEATYIGF
-474 TGTPVET
+474 TGTPVESG
-481 DDKST
+481 DHST

-491 ETIDRYDMT
+491 ETVDTYDMT

-520 WLDEDKLKEIDKYY
+520 WLDDGKLKEIDAYY
-534 DDLADQGVTDDIIEE
+534 DDLAQQGVSDDIIEE
-549 SKTKLT
+549 SKSKLS
-555 SMEVIVGDKDRL
+555 SMEVIIGDKDRL
-567 RLLATDILEHY
+567 RLLATDILAHY
-578 TDRKNFLN
+578 DERKDILS

-591 VCMSRKIAAKLYYQ
+591 VCMSRDIAYKLYK
-605 IIELAPELKESIALV
+605 ELVAQAPEKESEIAV
-620 VTESN
+620 IVTESN
-625 KDTEEER
+625 KDTDEKRE
-632 KLFKD
+632 LFKD
-637 KAFRE
+637 KAYRE
-642 NAAKEFKRK
+642 NMAKEFKKK
-651 DGKVKI
+651 DGSIKI
-657 AIVVDMWL
+657 VIVVDMWL

-709 IGIKRSLEQALNTYT
+709 IGIKRSLEEALNIYT

-752 MFYHVDKKGFFGG
+752 LFYKVDKKGFFKG

-772 AIQNGADFVFATEET
+772 AIQNGADFVFTTEEM
-787 KKAYLVVT
+787 KKAYLQIT
-795 KQLKDG
+795 KQLKDA
-801 YAVAIGILDADYKKR
+801 YVVAIGILDADYKKK
-816 VLYYLS
+816 VLYYLA

-832 GNMPT
+832 GNMPHN
-837 GITPETINRHVEELI
+837 ITPESINKHVADLI

-868 DSDKNRDIWDLLS
+868 DTEENRDIWDLLS
-881 EEKIEK
+881 EEKVEK

-907 AVREYR
+907 AVKEYR
-913 SYNLVKAKEYSERLR
+913 GYNLVKAKEYSERLR
-928 LLLEAYNTRE
+928 KLLEAYNTRE

-946 IVGLVAF
+946 IVGLIAF
-953 SQEMVESEEYAKK
+953 SQEMVESEAYAKK
-966 NNLSGRERAF
+966 NNLTGRERAF
-976 YDALVANKSAVEL
+976 YDALVANKSAMEL

-1038 PDYTEEAISR
+1038 PEYSEEAISR

>member
-1 MKNIVIYVILLFD
+1 MS
-14 NPKKRGFNMNEIK
+14 EIK
-27 FTESSLEVALIER
+27 FTESSLEVAIIEQ
-40 LTKLGYDYA
+40 LTELGYDYA

-54 WYLSRSLDSF
+54 WSLSRSLDSF
-64 INEELLIDR
+64 INEELLLDR
-73 LAVIN
+73 LTAIN
-78 KGIKV
+78 PGVKTDI
-83 SVLEQAITRL
+83 LEQAIAML
-93 KNLDNPSLF
+93 KNIDNPSLF
-102 ERNHIVHNWL
+102 ERNHIVHKWL
-112 VDGIQ
+112 TDGIQ
-117 VEDYESD
+117 VEDYHSD
-124 VNPLVRF
+124 VNPLIRF
-131 IDFANPKNNVFQV
+131 IDFDNIKNNVFQV
-144 ANQLKFKENRNLRI
+144 ANQLKFKESRNLRI
-158 PDVIIF
+158 PDVILF

-179 YSENTFIERAYE
+179 YNEDTFIERAYE

-199 DGYRY
+199 DGYRF

-223 NKVGTMTSDITRYN
+223 NKVGTLTSNITRYN
-237 EWKSVDGEI
+237 EWKSIDGEA
-246 GYKKDY
+246 GYKKNY
-252 AYKLDVLLEGLFEP
+252 AYKLDVLLEGLLKPE
-266 ARLLDVI
+266 RLLDVI

-281 KDKERPIKILAQYHQ
+281 SDKEKPVKILSQYHQ
-296 YFGVKKAYNS
+296 YFGVKKAYDS
-306 IKNHLKPSGDGKAGI
+306 IKHSLKPQGDGKAGI

-328 GKSFS
+328 GKSFT
-333 MVMLAHKLITDI
+333 MVMLAHKLITDL
-345 EMNNPTIVVL
+345 EMKNPTIVVL
-355 TDRNDLDDQLFTTFS
+355 TDRNDLDNQLFGTFS
-370 NAAEFLRTRPIQV
+370 NAAEFLRTRPVQV
-383 SSRLDLLDKV
+383 ESREDLLEKI
-393 GAVKE
+393 GSIKE
-398 GGVLFSTIQKFDKDN
+398 GGIIFTTLQKFDKNN
-413 IVPNKRTNIIVI
+413 IVPNKRTNIVVI
-425 SDEAHRSHYG
+425 SDEAHRSQYG
-435 VDEKIVLKKNDD
+435 IDEQIVYKKNPD
-447 GTITSWSK
+447 GTFTSISK
-455 YGTEKYIRDAL
+455 YGYAKYIRDAL
-466 PGATFIGF
+466 PEATYIGF
-474 TGTPVET
+474 TGTPVESG
-481 DDKST
+481 DHST

-491 ETIDRYDMT
+491 KTVDTYDMT

-520 WLDEDKLKEIDKYY
+520 WLDDGKLKEIDKYY
-534 DDLADQGVTDDIIEE
+534 DDLANQNVSDDVIEE
-549 SKTKLT
+549 SKSKWS
-555 SMEVIVGDKDRL
+555 SMEVIIGDDDRL
-567 RLLATDILEHY
+567 HLLASDILKHY
-578 TDRKNFLN
+578 NERKDVLN

-605 IIELAPELKESIALV
+605 IIGLAPELKEQIALV

-625 KDTEEER
+625 KDSEEER

-637 KAFRE
+637 KAYRE

-651 DGKVKI
+651 DGSIKI

-687 MQAIARVNRVHV
+687 MQAIARVNRVNV

-709 IGIKRSLEQALNTYT
+709 IGIKRSLEEALNTYT
-724 ARDKELNLRDIQETA
+724 ARDKELNLRDIQDTA
-739 KSILDEKLSILDE
+739 KSILEEKLSILDE
-752 MFYHVDKKGFFGG
+752 MFFHVDKKGFFGG
-765 SNSVRLK
+765 TNSVRLK
-772 AIQNGADFVFATEET
+772 AIQNGADFVLSTEDI
-787 KKAYLVVT
+787 KKAYLQLT
-795 KQLKDG
+795 KQLKDA
-801 YAVAIGILDADYKKR
+801 YVVAIGILDEDYKKK
-816 VLYYLS
+816 VLYYLA

-832 GNMPT
+832 GNLPT
-837 GITPETINRHVEELI
+837 NITPESINKHVEELI

-861 KILTKVE
+861 EILTKVE
-868 DSDKNRDIWDLLS
+868 DTEQNRDIWDLLS
-881 EEKIEK
+881 EEKVEK

-913 SYNLVKAKEYSERLR
+913 GYNLVKAKEYSERLR
-928 LLLEAYNTRE
+928 KLLEAYNTRE
-938 DDLQTDMT
+938 DDLKTDMT
-946 IVGLVAF
+946 IVGLIAF
-953 SQEMVESEEYAKK
+953 SQEMVEEEAYAKK
-966 NNLSGRERAF
+966 NNLTGRERAF

-1001 LKAIVEEYA
+1001 LKTIVEEYA

>member
-1 MKNIVIYVILLFD
+1 MS
-14 NPKKRGFNMNEIK
+14 EIK
-27 FTESSLEVALIER
+27 FTESSLEVAIIEQ
-40 LTKLGYDYA
+40 LTELGYDYA

-54 WYLSRSLDSF
+54 WSLSRSLDSF
-64 INEELLIDR
+64 INEELLLDR
-73 LAVIN
+73 LTAIN
-78 KGIKV
+78 PGVKTDI
-83 SVLEQAITRL
+83 LEQAIAML
-93 KNLDNPSLF
+93 KNIDNPSLF
-102 ERNHIVHNWL
+102 ERNHIVHKWL
-112 VDGIQ
+112 TDGIQ
-117 VEDYESD
+117 VEDYHSD
-124 VNPLVRF
+124 VNPLIRF
-131 IDFANPKNNVFQV
+131 IDFDNIKNNVFQV
-144 ANQLKFKENRNLRI
+144 ANQLKFKESRNLRI
-158 PDVIIF
+158 PDVILF

-179 YSENTFIERAYE
+179 YNEDTFIERAYE

-199 DGYRY
+199 DGYRF

-216 VISDGAN
+216 IISDGAN
-223 NKVGTMTSDITRYN
+223 NKVGTLTSDITRYN
-237 EWKSVDGEI
+237 EWKSIDGEA
-246 GYKKDY
+246 GYKKNY
-252 AYKLDVLLEGLFEP
+252 AYKLDVLLEGLLKPE
-266 ARLLDVI
+266 RLLDVI

-281 KDKERPIKILAQYHQ
+281 SDKEKPVKILSQYHQ
-296 YFGVKKAYNS
+296 YFGVKKAYDS
-306 IKNHLKPSGDGKAGI
+306 IKHSLKPQGDGKAGI

-328 GKSFS
+328 GKSFT
-333 MVMLAHKLITDI
+333 MVMLAHKLITDL
-345 EMNNPTIVVL
+345 EMKNPTIVVL
-355 TDRNDLDDQLFTTFS
+355 TDRNDLDNQLFGTFS
-370 NAAEFLRTRPIQV
+370 NAAEFLRTRPVQV
-383 SSRLDLLDKV
+383 ESREDLLEKI
-393 GAVKE
+393 GSIKE
-398 GGVLFSTIQKFDKDN
+398 GGIIFTTLQKFDKNN
-413 IVPNKRTNIIVI
+413 IVPNKRTNIVVI

-435 VDEKIVLKKNDD
+435 IDEQIVYKKNPD
-447 GTITSWSK
+447 GTFTSISK
-455 YGTEKYIRDAL
+455 YGYAKYIRDAL
-466 PGATFIGF
+466 PEATYIGF
-474 TGTPVET
+474 TGTPVESG
-481 DDKST
+481 DHST

-491 ETIDRYDMT
+491 KAVDTYDMT

-520 WLDEDKLKEIDKYY
+520 WLDDGKLKEIDKYY
-534 DDLADQGVTDDIIEE
+534 DDLANQNVSDDVIEE
-549 SKTKLT
+549 SKSKWS
-555 SMEVIVGDKDRL
+555 SMEVIIGDDDRL
-567 RLLATDILEHY
+567 HLLASDILKHY
-578 TDRKNFLN
+578 NERKDVLN

-605 IIELAPELKESIALV
+605 IIGLAPELKEQVALV

-625 KDTEEER
+625 KDSEEER

-637 KAFRE
+637 KAYRE

-651 DGKVKI
+651 DGSIKI

-687 MQAIARVNRVHV
+687 MQAIARVNRVNV

-709 IGIKRSLEQALNTYT
+709 IGIKRSLEEALNTYT
-724 ARDKELNLRDIQETA
+724 ARDKELNLRDIQDTA
-739 KSILDEKLSILDE
+739 KSILEEKLSILDE
-752 MFYHVDKKGFFGG
+752 MFFHVDKKGFFGG
-765 SNSVRLK
+765 TNSVRLK
-772 AIQNGADFVFATEET
+772 AIQNGADFVLSTEDI
-787 KKAYLVVT
+787 KKAYLQLT
-795 KQLKDG
+795 KQLKDA
-801 YAVAIGILDADYKKR
+801 YVVAIGILDEDYKKK
-816 VLYYLS
+816 VLYYLA

-832 GNMPT
+832 GNLPT
-837 GITPETINRHVEELI
+837 NITPESINKHVEELI

-861 KILTKVE
+861 EILTKVE
-868 DSDKNRDIWDLLS
+868 DTEQNRDIWDLLS
-881 EEKIEK
+881 EEKVEK

-913 SYNLVKAKEYSERLR
+913 GYNLVKAKEYSERLR
-928 LLLEAYNTRE
+928 KLLEAYNTRE
-938 DDLQTDMT
+938 DDLKTDMT
-946 IVGLVAF
+946 IVGLIAF
-953 SQEMVESEEYAKK
+953 SQEMVEDEAYAKK
-966 NNLSGRERAF
+966 NNLTGRERAF

>member
-1 MKNIVIYVILLFD
+1 MHSI
-14 NPKKRGFNMNEIK
+14 
-27 FTESSLEVALIER
+27 FTENNLEKAIIDKLSE
-40 LTKLGYDYA
+40 LGYIYA
-49 IDTDQ
+49 NNSDAWTTQ
-54 WYLSRSLDSF
+54 RLLSEF
-64 INEELLIDR
+64 INEPLLFEQLQI
-73 LAVIN
+73 IN
-78 KGIKV
+78 PKIKV
-83 SVLEQAITRL
+83 DILEKAIAIL
-93 KNLDNPSLF
+93 KNIDNPSLF
-102 ERNHIVHNWL
+102 ERNHIVHKWL
-112 VDGIQ
+112 TDGIQ
-117 VEDYESD
+117 IDDYHSD

-131 IDFANPKNNVFQV
+131 IDFDNIKNNIFQV
-144 ANQLKFKENRNLRI
+144 ANQLKFKESRNLRI

-164 VNGIPLVIFE
+164 VNGIPLVVFE

-179 YSENTFIERAYE
+179 YNEDTFIERAYE

-199 DGYRY
+199 DGYRF

-223 NKVGTMTSDITRYN
+223 NKVGTLTSDITRYN
-237 EWKSVDGEI
+237 EWKSIDGEV
-246 GYKKDY
+246 GYKKNY
-252 AYKLDVLLEGLFEP
+252 AYKLDVLLEGLLKPE
-266 ARLLDVI
+266 RLLDVI

-281 KDKERPIKILAQYHQ
+281 SDKEKPVKILSQYHQ
-296 YFGVKKAYNS
+296 YFGVKKAYAS
-306 IKNHLKPSGDGKAGI
+306 IKHSLKPRGDGKAGI

-328 GKSFS
+328 GKSFT
-333 MVMLAHKLITDI
+333 MVMLAHKLITDL
-345 EMNNPTIVVL
+345 EMKNPTIVVL
-355 TDRNDLDDQLFTTFS
+355 TDRNDLDNQLFGTFS
-370 NAAEFLRTRPIQV
+370 NAAEFLRTRPVQV
-383 SSRLDLLDKV
+383 ESREDLLEKI
-393 GAVKE
+393 GSIKE
-398 GGVLFSTIQKFDKDN
+398 GGIIFTTLQKFDKNN
-413 IVPNKRTNIIVI
+413 IVPNKRTNIVVI

-435 VDEKIVLKKNDD
+435 IDEQIVYKKNPD
-447 GTITSWSK
+447 GTFTSISK
-455 YGTEKYIRDAL
+455 YGYAKYIRDAL
-466 PGATFIGF
+466 PEATYIGF
-474 TGTPVET
+474 TGTPVESG
-481 DDKST
+481 DHST

-491 ETIDRYDMT
+491 KTVDTYDMT

-520 WLDEDKLKEIDKYY
+520 WLDDGKLKEIDKYY
-534 DDLADQGVTDDIIEE
+534 DDLANQNVSDDVIEE
-549 SKTKLT
+549 SKSKWS
-555 SMEVIVGDKDRL
+555 SMEVIIGDDDRL
-567 RLLATDILEHY
+567 HLLASDILKHY
-578 TDRKNFLN
+578 NERKDVLN

-605 IIELAPELKESIALV
+605 IIGLAPELKEQVALV

-625 KDTEEER
+625 KDSEEER

-637 KAFRE
+637 KAYRE

-651 DGKVKI
+651 DGSIKI

-687 MQAIARVNRVHV
+687 MQAIARVNRVNV

-709 IGIKRSLEQALNTYT
+709 IGIKRSLEEALNTYT
-724 ARDKELNLRDIQETA
+724 ARDKELNLRDIQDTA
-739 KSILDEKLSILDE
+739 KSILEEKLSILDE
-752 MFYHVDKKGFFGG
+752 MFFHVDKKGFFGG
-765 SNSVRLK
+765 TNSVRLK
-772 AIQNGADFVFATEET
+772 AIQNGADFVLSTDDI
-787 KKAYLVVT
+787 KKVYLQLT
-795 KQLKDG
+795 KQLKDA
-801 YAVAIGILDADYKKR
+801 YVVAIGILDEDYKKK
-816 VLYYLS
+816 VLYYLA

-832 GNMPT
+832 GNLPT
-837 GITPETINRHVEELI
+837 NITPESINKHVEELI

-861 KILTKVE
+861 EILTKVE
-868 DSDKNRDIWDLLS
+868 DTEQNRDIWDLLS
-881 EEKIEK
+881 EEKVEK

-913 SYNLVKAKEYSERLR
+913 GYNLVKAKEYSERLR
-928 LLLEAYNTRE
+928 KLLEAYNTRE
-938 DDLQTDMT
+938 DDLKTDMT
-946 IVGLVAF
+946 IVGLIAF
-953 SQEMVESEEYAKK
+953 SQEMVEDEAYAKK
-966 NNLSGRERAF
+966 NNLTGRERAF

>member
-1 MKNIVIYVILLFD
+1 MS
-14 NPKKRGFNMNEIK
+14 EIK
-27 FTESSLEVALIER
+27 FTESSLEVAIIEQ
-40 LTKLGYDYA
+40 LTELGYDYA

-54 WYLSRSLDSF
+54 WSLSRSLDSF
-64 INEELLIDR
+64 INEELLLDR
-73 LAVIN
+73 LTAIN
-78 KGIKV
+78 PGVKTDI
-83 SVLEQAITRL
+83 LEQAIAML
-93 KNLDNPSLF
+93 KNIDNPSLF
-102 ERNHIVHNWL
+102 ERNHIVHKWL
-112 VDGIQ
+112 TDGIQ
-117 VEDYESD
+117 VEDYHSD
-124 VNPLVRF
+124 VNPLIRF
-131 IDFANPKNNVFQV
+131 IDFHNIKNNVFQV
-144 ANQLKFKENRNLRI
+144 ANQLKFKESRNLRI
-158 PDVIIF
+158 PDVILF
-164 VNGIPLVIFE
+164 VNGIPLVVFE

-179 YSENTFIERAYE
+179 YNEDTFIERAYE
-191 QLGRNGEA
+191 QLGRNGKE
-199 DGYRY
+199 DGYRF

-223 NKVGTMTSDITRYN
+223 NKVGTLTSDITRYN
-237 EWKSVDGEI
+237 EWKSIDGEV
-246 GYKKDY
+246 GYKKNY
-252 AYKLDVLLEGLFEP
+252 AYKLDVLLEGLLKPE
-266 ARLLDVI
+266 RLLDVI

-281 KDKERPIKILAQYHQ
+281 SDKEKPVKILSQYHQ
-296 YFGVKKAYNS
+296 YFGVKKAYDS
-306 IKNHLKPSGDGKAGI
+306 IKHSLKPQGDGKAGI

-328 GKSFS
+328 GKSFT
-333 MVMLAHKLITDI
+333 MVMLAHKLITDL
-345 EMNNPTIVVL
+345 EMKNPTIVVL
-355 TDRNDLDDQLFTTFS
+355 TDRNDLDNQLFGTFS
-370 NAAEFLRTRPIQV
+370 NAAEFLRTRPVQV
-383 SSRLDLLDKV
+383 ESREDLLEKI
-393 GAVKE
+393 GSIKE
-398 GGVLFSTIQKFDKDN
+398 GGIIFTTLQKFDKNN
-413 IVPNKRTNIIVI
+413 IVPNKRTNIVVI

-435 VDEKIVLKKNDD
+435 IDEQIVYKKNPD
-447 GTITSWSK
+447 GTFTSISK
-455 YGTEKYIRDAL
+455 YGYAKYIRDAL
-466 PGATFIGF
+466 PEATYIGF
-474 TGTPVET
+474 TGTPVESG
-481 DDKST
+481 DHST

-491 ETIDRYDMT
+491 KTVDTYDMT

-520 WLDEDKLKEIDKYY
+520 WLDDGKLKEIDKYY
-534 DDLADQGVTDDIIEE
+534 DDLANQNVSEDIIEE
-549 SKTKLT
+549 SKSKWS
-555 SMEVIVGDKDRL
+555 SMEVIIGDDDRL
-567 RLLATDILEHY
+567 HLLASDILKHY
-578 TDRKNFLN
+578 NERKDVLN

-605 IIELAPELKESIALV
+605 IIGLAPELKEQVALV

-625 KDTEEER
+625 KDSEEER

-637 KAFRE
+637 KAYRE

-651 DGKVKI
+651 DGNIKI

-687 MQAIARVNRVHV
+687 MQAIARVNRVNV

-709 IGIKRSLEQALNTYT
+709 IGIKRSLEEALNTYT
-724 ARDKELNLRDIQETA
+724 ARDKELNLRDIQDTA
-739 KSILDEKLSILDE
+739 KSILEEKLSILDE
-752 MFYHVDKKGFFGG
+752 MFFHVDKKGFFGG
-765 SNSVRLK
+765 TNSVRLK
-772 AIQNGADFVFATEET
+772 AIQNGADFVLSTDDI
-787 KKAYLVVT
+787 KKAYLQLT
-795 KQLKDG
+795 KQLKDA
-801 YAVAIGILDADYKKR
+801 YVVAIGILDEDYKKK
-816 VLYYLS
+816 VLYYLA

-832 GNMPT
+832 GNLPT
-837 GITPETINRHVEELI
+837 NITPESINKHVEELI

-861 KILTKVE
+861 EILTKVE
-868 DSDKNRDIWDLLS
+868 DTEQNRDIWDLLS
-881 EEKIEK
+881 EEKVEK

-913 SYNLVKAKEYSERLR
+913 GYNLVKAKEYSERLR
-928 LLLEAYNTRE
+928 KLLEAYNTRE
-938 DDLQTDMT
+938 DDLKTDMT
-946 IVGLVAF
+946 IVGLIAF
-953 SQEMVESEEYAKK
+953 SQEMVEDEAYAKK
-966 NNLSGRERAF
+966 NNLTGRERAF

>member
-1 MKNIVIYVILLFD
+1 MS
-14 NPKKRGFNMNEIK
+14 EIK
-27 FTESSLEVALIER
+27 FTESSLEVAIIEQ
-40 LTKLGYDYA
+40 LTELGYDYA

-54 WYLSRSLDSF
+54 WSLSRSLDSF
-64 INEELLIDR
+64 INEELLLDR
-73 LAVIN
+73 LTAIN
-78 KGIKV
+78 PGVKTDI
-83 SVLEQAITRL
+83 LEQAIAML
-93 KNLDNPSLF
+93 KNIDNPSLF
-102 ERNHIVHNWL
+102 ERNHIVHKWL
-112 VDGIQ
+112 TDGIQ
-117 VEDYESD
+117 VEDYHSD
-124 VNPLVRF
+124 VNPLIRF
-131 IDFANPKNNVFQV
+131 IDFDNIKNNVFQV
-144 ANQLKFKENRNLRI
+144 ANQLKFKESRNLRI
-158 PDVIIF
+158 PDVILF

-179 YSENTFIERAYE
+179 YNEDTFIERAYE

-199 DGYRY
+199 DGYRF

-223 NKVGTMTSDITRYN
+223 NKVGTLTSDITRYN
-237 EWKSVDGEI
+237 EWKSIDGEV
-246 GYKKDY
+246 GYKKNY
-252 AYKLDVLLEGLFEP
+252 AYKLDVLLEGLLKPE
-266 ARLLDVI
+266 RLLDVI

-281 KDKERPIKILAQYHQ
+281 SDKEKPVKILSQYHQ
-296 YFGVKKAYNS
+296 YFGVKKAYDS
-306 IKNHLKPSGDGKAGI
+306 IKHSLKPQGDGKAGI

-328 GKSFS
+328 GKSFT
-333 MVMLAHKLITDI
+333 MVMLAHKLITDL
-345 EMNNPTIVVL
+345 EMKNPTIVVL
-355 TDRNDLDDQLFTTFS
+355 TDRNDLDNQLFGTFS
-370 NAAEFLRTRPIQV
+370 NAAEFLRTRPVQV
-383 SSRLDLLDKV
+383 ESREDLLEKI
-393 GAVKE
+393 GSIKE
-398 GGVLFSTIQKFDKDN
+398 GGIIFTTLQKFDKNN
-413 IVPNKRTNIIVI
+413 IVPNKRTNIVVI

-435 VDEKIVLKKNDD
+435 IDEQIVYKKNPD
-447 GTITSWSK
+447 GTFTSISK
-455 YGTEKYIRDAL
+455 YGYAKYIRDAL
-466 PGATFIGF
+466 PEATYIGF
-474 TGTPVET
+474 TGTPVESG
-481 DDKST
+481 DHST

-491 ETIDRYDMT
+491 KTVDTYDMT

-520 WLDEDKLKEIDKYY
+520 WLDDGKLKEIDKYY
-534 DDLADQGVTDDIIEE
+534 DDLANQSVSDDVIEE
-549 SKTKLT
+549 SKSKWS
-555 SMEVIVGDKDRL
+555 SMEVIIGDDDRL
-567 RLLATDILEHY
+567 HLLASDILKHY
-578 TDRKNFLN
+578 NERKDVLN

-605 IIELAPELKESIALV
+605 IIGLAPELKEQVALV

-625 KDTEEER
+625 KDSEEER

-637 KAFRE
+637 KAYRE

-651 DGKVKI
+651 DGSIKI

-687 MQAIARVNRVHV
+687 MQAIARVNRVNV

-709 IGIKRSLEQALNTYT
+709 IGIKRSLEEALNTYT
-724 ARDKELNLRDIQETA
+724 ARDKELNLRDIQDTA
-739 KSILDEKLSILDE
+739 KSILEEKLSILDE
-752 MFYHVDKKGFFGG
+752 MFFHVDKKGFFGG

-772 AIQNGADFVFATEET
+772 AIQNGADFVLSTDDI
-787 KKAYLVVT
+787 KRAYLQLT
-795 KQLKDG
+795 KQLKDA
-801 YAVAIGILDADYKKR
+801 YVVAIGILDEDYKKK
-816 VLYYLS
+816 VLYYLA
-822 VRHFVQKVER
+822 VRHFVQKLLRGDIPPQISPVE
-832 GNMPT
+832 
-837 GITPETINRHVEELI
+837 INKHVEELL
-852 AEAIKGDEV
+852 ADAIKGDEV
-861 KILTKVE
+861 EILTKVE
-868 DSDKNRDIWDLLS
+868 DTEQNRDIWDLLS
-881 EEKIEK
+881 EEKVEK

-913 SYNLVKAKEYSERLR
+913 GYNLVKAKEYSERLR
-928 LLLEAYNTRE
+928 KLLEAYNTRE
-938 DDLQTDMT
+938 DDLKTDMT
-946 IVGLVAF
+946 IVGLIAF
-953 SQEMVESEEYAKK
+953 SQEMVEDEAYAKK
-966 NNLSGRERAF
+966 NNLTGRERAF
-976 YDALVANKSAVEL
+976 YDALVTNKSAVEL

>member
-1 MKNIVIYVILLFD
+1 MSKIQ
-14 NPKKRGFNMNEIK
+14 
-27 FTESSLEVALIER
+27 FTESSLELAIIEQ
-40 LTKLGYDYA
+40 LEELGYDYA
-49 IDTDQ
+49 IETDQ
-54 WYLSRSLDSF
+54 WFLSRALDSF
-64 INEELLIDR
+64 INEELLLDR
-73 LAVIN
+73 LVSIN
-78 KGIKV
+78 PGVRV
-83 SVLEQAITRL
+83 SVLESAIAML

-102 ERNHIVHNWL
+102 ERNHIVHRWL
-112 VDGIQ
+112 TDGIQ
-117 VEDYESD
+117 IEDYESD

-131 IDFANPKNNVFQV
+131 VDFTNVKNNVFQV
-144 ANQLKFKENRNLRI
+144 ANQLKFKESRNLRI
-158 PDVIIF
+158 PDVILF
-164 VNGIPLVIFE
+164 VNGIPLVVFE

-179 YSENTFIERAYE
+179 YSEDTFIERAYE

-223 NKVGTMTSDITRYN
+223 NKVGTLTSDLTRYN

-246 GYKKDY
+246 GYKKNY
-252 AYKLDVLLEGLFEP
+252 AFKLQVLLEGLLQP

-281 KDKERPIKILAQYHQ
+281 NDKEKPIKILAQYHQ
-296 YFGVKKAYNS
+296 YFGVKKAYDS
-306 IKNHLKPSGDGKAGI
+306 IKRSLKPEGSGKAGI

-345 EMNNPTIVVL
+345 EMFNPTIVVL
-355 TDRNDLDDQLFTTFS
+355 TDRNDLDNQLFSTFS
-370 NAAEFLRTRPIQV
+370 NAAEFLRTRPVQV
-383 SSRLDLLDKV
+383 ESRDDLLEKI
-393 GAVKE
+393 GSVKE
-398 GGVLFSTIQKFDKDN
+398 GGIIFTTLQKFDKTR
-413 IVPNKRTNIIVI
+413 IIPNPRTNIIVI

-435 VDEKIVLKKNDD
+435 IDEQIIYKQNDD
-447 GTITSWSK
+447 GTYSSFSK
-455 YGTEKYIRDAL
+455 YGYAKYIRDAL
-466 PGATFIGF
+466 PEATYIGF
-474 TGTPVET
+474 TGTPVEAG
-481 DDKST
+481 DHST

-491 ETIDRYDMT
+491 ETVDRYDMT
-500 QSVEDGS
+500 QAVEDGA

-520 WLDEDKLKEIDKYY
+520 WLDEGKLKEIDAYY
-534 DDLADQGVTDDIIEE
+534 EELTKEGVSEDIIEE
-549 SKTKLT
+549 SKAKLT
-555 SMEVIVGDKDRL
+555 SMEVIIGDKDRL
-567 RLLATDILEHY
+567 LLLAKDILEHY
-578 TDRKNFLN
+578 NERKNILN

-591 VCMSRKIAAKLYYQ
+591 VCMSRKIAAKLYNQ
-605 IIELAPELKESIALV
+605 LMELAPELRDVTALV

-637 KAFRE
+637 KAHRE

-651 DGKVKI
+651 DGRIKI

-681 MKGHNL
+681 MRGHNL

-709 IGIKRSLEQALNTYT
+709 IGIKRSLEEALNVYT

-752 MFYHVDKKGFFGG
+752 MFYKVDKKGFFGG

-772 AIQNGADFVFATEET
+772 AIQNGADFVFTKEEY
-787 KKAYLVVT
+787 KKAYLHVT
-795 KQLKDG
+795 KQLKDA
-801 YAVAIGILDADYKKR
+801 YAVAIGILDADYKKK
-816 VLYYLS
+816 VLYYLA
-822 VRHFVQKVER
+822 VRHFIQKVER

-837 GITPETINRHVEELI
+837 HITPETINKHVEELI

-861 KILTKVE
+861 TILTKVE
-868 DSDKNRDIWDLLS
+868 DTDQNRNIWDLLS
-881 EEKIEK
+881 EEKVEK

-913 SYNLVKAKEYSERLR
+913 GYNLVKAKEYSERLR
-928 LLLEAYNTRE
+928 KLLEAYNTRE
-938 DDLQTDMT
+938 DDIQTDLT
-946 IVGLVAF
+946 IVGLIAF
-953 SQEMVESEEYAKK
+953 SQEMVEDEENAKK
-966 NNLSGRERAF
+966 NKLSGRERAF

-1010 TVDWSKKKD
+1010 TVDWSKKRD

-1038 PDYTEEAISR
+1038 PDFTEEAISR

>member
-1 MKNIVIYVILLFD
+1 MS
-14 NPKKRGFNMNEIK
+14 EIK
-27 FTESSLEVALIER
+27 FTESSLEVAIIEQ
-40 LTKLGYDYA
+40 LTELGYDYA

-54 WYLSRSLDSF
+54 WSLSRSLDSF
-64 INEELLIDR
+64 INEELLLDR
-73 LAVIN
+73 LTAIN
-78 KGIKV
+78 PGVKTDI
-83 SVLEQAITRL
+83 LEQAIAKL
-93 KNLDNPSLF
+93 KNIDNPSLF
-102 ERNHIVHNWL
+102 ERNHIVHKWL
-112 VDGIQ
+112 TDGIQ
-117 VEDYESD
+117 VEDYHSD
-124 VNPLVRF
+124 VNPLIRF
-131 IDFANPKNNVFQV
+131 IDFDNIKNNVFQV
-144 ANQLKFKENRNLRI
+144 ANQLKFKESRNLRI
-158 PDVIIF
+158 PDVILF

-179 YSENTFIERAYE
+179 YNEDTFIERAYE

-199 DGYRY
+199 DGYRF

-216 VISDGAN
+216 IISDGAN
-223 NKVGTMTSDITRYN
+223 NKVGTLTSDITRYN
-237 EWKSVDGEI
+237 EWKSIDGEA
-246 GYKKDY
+246 GYKKNY
-252 AYKLDVLLEGLFEP
+252 AYKLDVLLEGLLKPE
-266 ARLLDVI
+266 RLLDVI

-281 KDKERPIKILAQYHQ
+281 SDKEKPVKILSQYHQ
-296 YFGVKKAYNS
+296 YFGVKKAYDS
-306 IKNHLKPSGDGKAGI
+306 IKHSLKPQGDGKAGI

-328 GKSFS
+328 GKSFT
-333 MVMLAHKLITDI
+333 MVMLAHKLITDL
-345 EMNNPTIVVL
+345 EMKNPTIVVL
-355 TDRNDLDDQLFTTFS
+355 TDRNDLDNQLFGTFS
-370 NAAEFLRTRPIQV
+370 NAAEFLRTRPVQV
-383 SSRLDLLDKV
+383 ESREDLLEKI
-393 GAVKE
+393 GSIKE
-398 GGVLFSTIQKFDKDN
+398 GGIIFTTLQKFDKNN
-413 IVPNKRTNIIVI
+413 IVPNKRTNIVVI

-435 VDEKIVLKKNDD
+435 IDEQIVYKKNPD
-447 GTITSWSK
+447 GTFTSISK
-455 YGTEKYIRDAL
+455 YGYAKYIRDAL
-466 PGATFIGF
+466 PEATYIGF
-474 TGTPVET
+474 TGTPVESG
-481 DDKST
+481 DHST

-491 ETIDRYDMT
+491 KTVDTYDMT

-520 WLDEDKLKEIDKYY
+520 WLDDGKLKEIDKYY
-534 DDLADQGVTDDIIEE
+534 DDLANQNVSDDVIEE
-549 SKTKLT
+549 SKSKWS
-555 SMEVIVGDKDRL
+555 SMEVIIGDDDRL
-567 RLLATDILEHY
+567 HLLASDILKHY
-578 TDRKNFLN
+578 NERKDVLN

-605 IIELAPELKESIALV
+605 IIRLAPELKEQVALV

-625 KDTEEER
+625 KDSEEER

-637 KAFRE
+637 KAYRE

-651 DGKVKI
+651 DGSIKI

-687 MQAIARVNRVHV
+687 MQAIARVNRVNV

-709 IGIKRSLEQALNTYT
+709 IGIKRSLEEALNTYT
-724 ARDKELNLRDIQETA
+724 ARDKELNLRDIQDTA
-739 KSILDEKLSILDE
+739 KSILEEKLSILDE
-752 MFYHVDKKGFFGG
+752 MFFHVDKKGFFGG
-765 SNSVRLK
+765 TNSVRLK
-772 AIQNGADFVFATEET
+772 AIQNGADFVLSTEDI
-787 KKAYLVVT
+787 KKAYLQLT
-795 KQLKDG
+795 KQLKDA
-801 YAVAIGILDADYKKR
+801 YVVAIGILDEDYKKK
-816 VLYYLS
+816 VLYYLA

-832 GNMPT
+832 GNLPT
-837 GITPETINRHVEELI
+837 NITPESINKHVEELI

-861 KILTKVE
+861 EILTKVE
-868 DSDKNRDIWDLLS
+868 DTEQNRDIWDLLS
-881 EEKIEK
+881 EEKVEK

-913 SYNLVKAKEYSERLR
+913 GYNLVKAKEYSERLR
-928 LLLEAYNTRE
+928 KLLEAYNTRE
-938 DDLQTDMT
+938 DDLKTDMT
-946 IVGLVAF
+946 IVGLIAF
-953 SQEMVESEEYAKK
+953 SQEMVEDEAYAKK
-966 NNLSGRERAF
+966 NNLTGRERAF

>member
-1 MKNIVIYVILLFD
+1 MGT
-14 NPKKRGFNMNEIK
+14 PK
-27 FTESSLEVALIER
+27 FTESSLEEAIIKR
-40 LTKLGYDYA
+40 LEELGYDYA
-49 IDTDQ
+49 IDNDQ
-54 WYLSRSLDSF
+54 WCLARNLDSF
-64 INEELLIDR
+64 INEELLLDR
-73 LAVIN
+73 LVAIN
-78 KGIKV
+78 PGVKITI
-83 SVLEQAITRL
+83 LEQAISAL
-93 KNLDNPSLF
+93 KNIDNPSLF
-102 ERNHIVHNWL
+102 ERNHIIHKWL
-112 VDGIQ
+112 TDGIQ
-117 VEDYESD
+117 IEDYDSE

-131 IDFANPKNNVFQV
+131 IDFKTYKNNFFQV
-144 ANQLKFKENRNLRI
+144 ANQLKFKENRSLRV

-164 VNGIPLVIFE
+164 VNGLPLVVFE

-179 YSENTFIERAYE
+179 YNEDTFIERAYE
-191 QLGRNGEA
+191 QLGRDGES

-223 NKVGTMTSDITRYN
+223 NKVGTLTSDITRYN
-237 EWKSVDGEI
+237 EWKSVHGEM

-252 AYKLDVLLEGLFEP
+252 AYKLDVLLEGLLKPE
-266 ARLLDVI
+266 RLLDVI

-281 KDKERPIKILAQYHQ
+281 KNKEKPVKILSQYHQ
-296 YFGVKKAYNS
+296 YFGVEKAYKS
-306 IKNHLKPSGDGKAGI
+306 IKNSLKPTGNGKAGI

-333 MVMLAHKLITDI
+333 MVMLAHKLITDRS
-345 EMNNPTIVVL
+345 MNNPTIVVL
-355 TDRNDLDDQLFTTFS
+355 TDRNDLDNQLCTTFS
-370 NAAEFLRTRPIQV
+370 NSAEFLRTLPVQV
-383 SSRLDLLDKV
+383 ESRTDLLEKISS
-393 GAVKE
+393 VKE
-398 GGVLFSTIQKFDKDN
+398 GGIFFTTLQKFDKDN
-413 IVPNKRTNIIVI
+413 IVPNTRNNIIVI

-435 VDEKIVLKKNDD
+435 IDEKIVFKKNND
-447 GTITSWSK
+447 GTFSSYSK
-455 YGTEKYIRDAL
+455 YGYAKYIRDVL
-466 PGATFIGF
+466 PEATYIGF
-474 TGTPVET
+474 TGTPVE
-481 DDKST
+481 DSDHST

-491 ETIDRYDMT
+491 DTIDTYDMT
-500 QSVEDGS
+500 QAVEDGA

-520 WLDEDKLKEIDKYY
+520 WLDDEKLKEIDAYY
-534 DDLADQGVTDDIIEE
+534 DELANQGVSGDIIEE
-549 SKTKLT
+549 SKSKLS

-567 RLLATDILEHY
+567 RLLANDILSHY
-578 TDRKNFLN
+578 RERKNFLN

-605 IIELAPELKESIALV
+605 MTEIAPELKEQIALI

-651 DGKVKI
+651 EGPLKI

-709 IGIKRSLEQALNTYT
+709 IGIKRSLESALNFYT
-724 ARDKELNLRDIQETA
+724 ARDKALNIRDIQETA
-739 KSILDEKLSILDE
+739 KSILEEKLSILDE
-752 MFYHVDKKGFFGG
+752 MFYKVDKQGFFVG
-765 SNSVRLK
+765 SDSVRLI
-772 AIQNGADFVFATEET
+772 AIQNGADFVLSTSEI
-787 KKAYLVVT
+787 KKAYLTVT
-795 KQLKDG
+795 KKLKEA
-801 YAVAIGILDADYKKR
+801 YTVAVGVLDSDYKKK
-816 VLYYLS
+816 VLYYLA

-832 GNMPT
+832 GNMPI
-837 GITPETINRHVEELI
+837 GITPESINRHVEELI

-868 DSDKNRDIWDLLS
+868 DTDENRDIWDLLS

-895 VFIKIMERLLKE
+895 IFIKIMERLLKE

-928 LLLEAYNTRE
+928 KLLEAYNTRE

-946 IVGLVAF
+946 IVGLIAF
-953 SQEMVESEEYAKK
+953 SQEMVEDESYAKK
-966 NNLSGRERAF
+966 NNLTGRERAF

-989 MSDDI
+989 MSDDV
-994 LRVMAME
+994 LRIMAME